1 MSTSSV
7 RTNIFNRIP
16 SHIRKFTFP
25 LRPLKKTP
33 AQGVFW
39 KNWEMSNW
47 QDSDYSSSTGY
58 GILTEKA
65 DLIVIDCDVKGDV
78 NGLDSFLNLCYRN
91 NYNPDEHTLSVN
103 TPSGGRHYYFLA
115 HQRYESGAIRIRSSV
130 SKILP
135 GVDVRADG
143 GYIVGF
149 GSVIDNGSYVLAS
162 SVRAVDR
169 VPDWLYDSLLSL
181 QEPQQNSLPG
191 EHRNGDSGTGKSM
204 KTSTV
209 ESEQNGL
216 VDTSR
221 KSSSAASEESGASM
235 NSNDKSASEHDST
248 ISESNGDSADSIDW
262 ENDPYT
268 SEILRRCV
276 KALSKAAEGTRNKAL
291 FDKAFCCGANGVPHD
306 KAVDALSDEAMK
318 IGLSIGEIIRTTSR
332 AWSEG
337 RKKFD
342 SPDGYRKVLDER
354 QEWMRKNTPSGSGS
368 DSDDVEIP
376 SLEDSWSWSAPAM
389 AERILGKQHI
399 RYVPGK
405 SNNGEWYVYSPKT
418 GIWEKS
424 TSVKEIV
431 TQEMKV
437 LSRALDAKDAKQK
450 ARSVV
455 TYRFISEIT
464 SSMKF
469 MCNIDENKFDSNPY
483 LRCVANGVLDL
494 RTGQLSP
501 YDPDLLMSKRIDVAY
516 KPNAADN
523 SQLLRQVL
531 SAMPEDAIDW
541 AQIMFG
547 QAMFGLQ
554 PSSSV
559 VTFMHGSGSNGKST
573 IINLLKRTM
582 GTYNQILNKSAFD
595 AKSSDR
601 KYALY
606 HLLGSSQTILEELP
620 HNIFMNLDSL
630 KEITGSESIIARGV
644 CKDFIEF
651 DNMLTVFVATNHL
664 PKMQAHDYG
673 SRRRLAVLPFPYR
686 FVSTEKHKNDPRPN
700 DRMAYGSLTQNA
712 TSNTPLLEAF
722 LAWRVQGA
730 VRWWKAGE
738 QGRYQLETN
747 QPKSVSRATSQWIDS
762 TNPVQQFFNECLVKE
777 EGYCA
782 PVSNLYQVFK
792 IWAEGYGH
800 KNLRMDKGDFSNK
813 MKEQFNLLKTTGS
826 KGNQV
831 STQGV
836 FRADR
841 RSVMFQG
848 VRFSNEQDILSD
860 EGDKSTDS
868 IYSSITSD
876 NLLNDF
882 QDNDNTQNNTDSV
895 DNRNDATE
903 SVEAETEAVQVDGGQ
918 EPQQEEVLSE
928 VTDTVTATITETE
941 TAPAKPSLSY
951 SDSGANENV
960 LPEAPQAISSA
971 ISANTSSAIEQKHI
985 DTDTPVSTLDEASSL
1000 EHAVSPSTQA
1010 TSEPSPD
1017 YDQEHLSIPET
1028 DVMVLDS
1035 VLMSRSEAWEN
1046 LDDLCQQLGIHDLVT
1061 PNGERSELEVVLRLL
1076 YQNSMTL
1083 PDIIIAINTYREH
1096 ASNTTGLSER
1106 S

>member
-58 GILTEKA
+58 GILTERA

-115 HQRYESGAIRIRSSV
+115 HQKYESGASRIRSSV

-149 GSVIDNGSYVLAS
+149 GSVINNGSYTLAS
-162 SVRAVDR
+162 SVRAVDQ

-181 QEPQQNSLPG
+181 QEPQQNSLLG
-191 EHRNGDSGTGKSM
+191 EHRNGNSGTGKSM
-204 KTSTV
+204 KTSTT
-209 ESEQNGL
+209 EHGEL
-216 VDTSR
+216 VDMDR
-221 KSSSAASEESGASM
+221 KSSSVASEESGASM
-235 NSNDKSASEHDST
+235 NSNDKSASKHDSSST
-248 ISESNGDSADSIDW
+248 SESNSADSKDSINW
-262 ENDPYT
+262 ENDLYT

-276 KALSKAAEGTRNKAL
+276 KSLSKASEGTRNKAL

-306 KAVDALSDEAMK
+306 KAVDALSDEAVK
-318 IGLSIGEIIRTTSR
+318 IGLSVGEISRTTSR
-332 AWSEG
+332 AWIEG

-389 AERILGKQHI
+389 AERILDKHHI
-399 RYVPGK
+399 RYVAGK
-405 SNNGEWYVYSPKT
+405 SNNGDWYVYSPKT
-418 GIWEKS
+418 GIWEKGV
-424 TSVKEIV
+424 SVKEIV
-431 TQEMKV
+431 SQEMKV

-523 SQLLRQVL
+523 NHLLRQVL

-541 AQIMFG
+541 AQVMFG

-606 HLLGSSQTILEELP
+606 HLLGASQTILEELP

-882 QDNDNTQNNTDSV
+882 QDSTDSV
-895 DNRNDATE
+895 DDIDNV
-903 SVEAETEAVQVDGGQ
+903 VENVEVDPEAVQVDDSQ

-928 VTDTVTATITETE
+928 ATDAVTTPIAESE
-941 TAPAKPSLSY
+941 SASASL
-951 SDSGANENV
+951 
-960 LPEAPQAISSA
+960 
-971 ISANTSSAIEQKHI
+971 TREQNHI
-985 DTDTPVSTLDEASSL
+985 DTDALAIASNDSSIP
-1000 EHAVSPSTQA
+1000 EHTTAPSTQEM
-1010 TSEPSPD
+1010 SERSTD
-1017 YDQEHLSIPET
+1017 YEQDPLPVPET
-1028 DVMVLDS
+1028 DMMVLDS

-1083 PDIIIAINTYREH
+1083 PDIIIAINTDREH
-1096 ASNTTGLSER
+1096 ASIQQE
-1106 S
+1106 

>member
-1 MSTSSV
+1 MSSNESV
-7 RTNIFNRIP
+7 
-16 SHIRKFTFP
+16 
-25 LRPLKKTP
+25 
-33 AQGVFW
+33 
-39 KNWEMSNW
+39 
-47 QDSDYSSSTGY
+47 
-58 GILTEKA
+58 
-65 DLIVIDCDVKGDV
+65 
-78 NGLDSFLNLCYRN
+78 
-91 NYNPDEHTLSVN
+91 
-103 TPSGGRHYYFLA
+103 
-115 HQRYESGAIRIRSSV
+115 
-130 SKILP
+130 
-135 GVDVRADG
+135 
-143 GYIVGF
+143 
-149 GSVIDNGSYVLAS
+149 
-162 SVRAVDR
+162 
-169 VPDWLYDSLLSL
+169 
-181 QEPQQNSLPG
+181 
-191 EHRNGDSGTGKSM
+191 
-204 KTSTV
+204 
-209 ESEQNGL
+209 
-216 VDTSR
+216 
-221 KSSSAASEESGASM
+221 
-235 NSNDKSASEHDST
+235 SEHDSSNT
-248 ISESNGDSADSIDW
+248 SENNGNSADSIDW
-262 ENDPYT
+262 ENDSYT

-291 FDKAFCCGANGVPHD
+291 FYKAFCCGANGVPHD
-306 KAVDALSDEAMK
+306 KAVDALSNEAMK

-342 SPDGYRKVLDER
+342 SPDGYKKVLDER
-354 QEWMRKNTPSGSGS
+354 QEWMSRNSADGSGNG
-368 DSDDVEIP
+368 DDDVEIP

-389 AERILGKQHI
+389 AERILGKHHI

-437 LSRALDAKDAKQK
+437 LSGALDAKDAKQK

-469 MCNIDENKFDSNPY
+469 MCDISENEFDSNPY

-762 TNPVQQFFNECLVKE
+762 TNPVQQFFNECLVEE

-848 VRFSNEQDILSD
+848 IRFSNEQDVLSED
-860 EGDKSTDS
+860 VNEFSGSDS
-868 IYSSITSD
+868 IYNHITSD

-882 QDNDNTQNNTDSV
+882 QDSTQNNTDTAN
-895 DNRNDATE
+895 NRNDVAE
-903 SVEAETEAVQVDGGQ
+903 NVSVESEAAQADGGQ

-928 VTDTVTATITETE
+928 AADAVNTPITESE
-941 TAPAKPSLSY
+941 TVPAEPSLSD
-951 SDSGANENV
+951 SDFDAKDKDV
-960 LPEAPQAISSA
+960 LSDAPQERSQASS
-971 ISANTSSAIEQKHI
+971 INESANPSPAAEQNHI
-985 DTDTPVSTLDEASSL
+985 DTDALAIASNDSSSL
-1000 EHAVSPSTQA
+1000 EYIISPSTQA
-1010 TSEPSPD
+1010 TSEISPD
-1017 YDQEHLSIPET
+1017 YNQEALSVSET

-1035 VLMSRSEAWEN
+1035 VLMTCPDAWEN
-1046 LDDLCQQLGIHDLVT
+1046 LDDLCQCYGTHNLAT
-1061 PNGERSELEVVLRLL
+1061 PEGDRLELEEVLRLL

-1083 PDIIIAINTYREH
+1083 PDIIIAINTDREH
-1096 ASNTTGLSER
+1096 VSRQQE
-1106 S
+1106 

>member
-39 KNWEMSNW
+39 KNWEPSNW

-58 GILTEKA
+58 GILTERA

-78 NGLDSFLNLCYRN
+78 DGLDSFLEMCYRN
-91 NYNPDEHTLSVN
+91 NYNPDEYTLSVN

-115 HQRYESGAIRIRSSV
+115 HQRYESGAVRIRSSV

-149 GSVIDNGSYVLAS
+149 GSVIDNGFYTLAS
-162 SVRAVDR
+162 SVRAVDQ

-181 QEPQQNSLPG
+181 QEPQQNSLLG
-191 EHRNGDSGTGKSM
+191 EHRNGDSGTGNSM

-221 KSSSAASEESGASM
+221 KSSSAASEESGSSM
-235 NSNDKSASEHDST
+235 NSNDKSASEHEST
-248 ISESNGDSADSIDW
+248 TTSENNSADSKDSVDW

-276 KALSKAAEGTRNKAL
+276 KALSKAGEGTRNKAL

-342 SPDGYRKVLDER
+342 SPDGYKKVIDER
-354 QEWMRKNTPSGSGS
+354 QEWMSKNSTSSS
-368 DSDDVEIP
+368 DSSDDVEIP

-389 AERILGKQHI
+389 AERILDKHHI
-399 RYVPGK
+399 KYVPGK
-405 SNNGEWYVYSPKT
+405 SNNGDWYVYSPKT

-424 TSVKEIV
+424 ASVKEIV

-483 LRCVANGVLDL
+483 LRCVENGVLDL

-501 YDPDLLMSKRIDVAY
+501 YNPDLLMSKRINVSY
-516 KPNAADN
+516 KPNTADN
-523 SQLLRQVL
+523 SPLLRQVL

-554 PSSSV
+554 PASSV

-573 IINLLKRTM
+573 IINLLKKTM
-582 GTYNQILNKSAFD
+582 GTYSSELSKSAFNFRSTD
-595 AKSSDR
+595 S

-606 HLLGSSQTILEELP
+606 QMRGVSQTILEEMP
-620 HNIFMNLDSL
+620 KGVNLDIDTL
-630 KEITGSESIIARGV
+630 KEIAGTETIVARGV
-644 CKDFIEF
+644 CKDFISF
-651 DNMLTVFVATNHL
+651 DNMLSVFVSTNHL
-664 PKMQAHDYG
+664 PNMQAHDYG

-686 FVSTEKHKNDPRPN
+686 FVSAEKHKQDPRPN
-700 DRMAYGSLTQNA
+700 DRMAYGSLTQDA

-730 VRWWKAGE
+730 VRWWKAGG

-882 QDNDNTQNNTDSV
+882 QDSTQNNTDTA
-895 DNRNDATE
+895 NDRINVIK
-903 SVEAETEAVQVDGGQ
+903 SVEVESEAAQADDSQ
-918 EPQQEEVLSE
+918 ESQQEEVLSE
-928 VTDTVTATITETE
+928 ATVAVVKPVAEPETVSAE
-941 TAPAKPSLSY
+941 PSLLY
-951 SDSGANENV
+951 SGSKTNENV
-960 LPEAPQAISSA
+960 LPDDSQEKGQASS
-971 ISANTSSAIEQKHI
+971 INESANPSPTREQNHI
-985 DTDTPVSTLDEASSL
+985 DTDALAIASNDSSSL
-1000 EHAVSPSTQA
+1000 EYIMSPSTQA
-1010 TSEPSPD
+1010 TSEISPD
-1017 YDQEHLSIPET
+1017 YNQEALSVSET

-1035 VLMSRSEAWEN
+1035 VLMTCPDAWEN
-1046 LDDLCQQLGIHDLVT
+1046 LDDLCQCYGTHNLAT
-1061 PNGERSELEVVLRLL
+1061 PEGDRLELEEVLRLL

-1083 PDIIIAINTYREH
+1083 PDIIIAINTDREH
-1096 ASNTTGLSER
+1096 VSRQQE
-1106 S
+1106 

>member
-39 KNWEMSNW
+39 KNWELDNW
-47 QDSDYSSSTGY
+47 QEDDYSSSTGY

-78 NGLDSFLNLCYRN
+78 DGLDSFLNLCYRN

-115 HQRYESGAIRIRSSV
+115 HQKYESGASRIRSSV

-149 GSVIDNGSYVLAS
+149 GSVIDNGSYTLAS
-162 SVRAVDR
+162 SVRAVDQ
-169 VPDWLYDSLLSL
+169 VPDWLYGSLLYL
-181 QEPQQNSLPG
+181 QEPQQNSLLG
-191 EHRNGDSGTGKSM
+191 ENKNSDSSTVKSM
-204 KTSTV
+204 TTNTTENS
-209 ESEQNGL
+209 ES
-216 VDTSR
+216 VSKDR
-221 KSSSAASEESGASM
+221 KFSVVSEESGASM
-235 NSNDKSASEHDST
+235 SSKDKSASEHNSSS
-248 ISESNGDSADSIDW
+248 ISENNSADNKDSVDW

-291 FDKAFCCGANGVPHD
+291 FDKAFCCGVNGVPHD
-306 KAVDALSDEAMK
+306 KAVDALSDEAVK
-318 IGLSIGEIIRTTSR
+318 IGLSVGEISRTTSR

-354 QEWMRKNTPSGSGS
+354 QEWMSKNKTN
-368 DSDDVEIP
+368 DSEGVNDVESP

-389 AERILGKQHI
+389 AERILDKHHI

-483 LRCVANGVLDL
+483 LRCVENGVLDL

-501 YDPDLLMSKRIDVAY
+501 YNPDLLMSKRINVSY
-516 KPNAADN
+516 KPNTADN
-523 SQLLRQVL
+523 SPLLRQVL

-541 AQIMFG
+541 AQVMFG

-554 PSSSV
+554 PASSV

-573 IINLLKRTM
+573 IINLLKKTM
-582 GTYNQILNKSAFD
+582 GTYSSELSKSAFNFRSTD
-595 AKSSDR
+595 S

-606 HLLGSSQTILEELP
+606 QMRGVSQTILEEMP
-620 HNIFMNLDSL
+620 KGVNLDIDTL
-630 KEITGSESIIARGV
+630 KEIAGTETIVARGV
-644 CKDFIEF
+644 CKDFISF
-651 DNMLTVFVATNHL
+651 DNMLSVFVSTNHL
-664 PKMQAHDYG
+664 PNMQAHDYG

-686 FVSTEKHKNDPRPN
+686 FVSAEKHKQDPRPN
-700 DRMAYGSLTQNA
+700 DRMAYGSLTQEA

-730 VRWWKAGE
+730 VRWWKAGG
-738 QGRYQLETN
+738 QGRYQLEAN

-762 TNPVQQFFNECLVKE
+762 TNPVQQFFNDCLVKE

-792 IWAEGYGH
+792 TWAEGYGH

-831 STQGV
+831 STKGV

-848 VRFSNEQDILSD
+848 VRFTNEQDILSD

-882 QDNDNTQNNTDSV
+882 QDSTDSV
-895 DNRNDATE
+895 DDIDNV
-903 SVEAETEAVQVDGGQ
+903 VENVEVDPEAVQVDDSQ

-928 VTDTVTATITETE
+928 VTDV
-941 TAPAKPSLSY
+941 
-951 SDSGANENV
+951 DSV
-960 LPEAPQAISSA
+960 LPEVLQDDEQAIIDS
-971 ISANTSSAIEQKHI
+971 ISPATEHKRIE
-985 DTDTPVSTLDEASSL
+985 TVVSVEISDDVSNL
-1000 EHAVSPSTQA
+1000 EHTTATSTQE
-1010 TSEPSPD
+1010 SEINSGDFNHDEPVV
-1017 YDQEHLSIPET
+1017 PET

-1083 PDIIIAINTYREH
+1083 PDIIIAINTDREH
-1096 ASNTTGLSER
+1096 VNKQQE
-1106 S
+1106 

>member
-39 KNWEMSNW
+39 KNWELDNW
-47 QDSDYSSSTGY
+47 QEDDYSSSTGY

-78 NGLDSFLNLCYRN
+78 DGLDSFLNLCYRN

-103 TPSGGRHYYFLA
+103 TPSGGRHYYFIA
-115 HQRYESGAIRIRSSV
+115 HQKYESGASRIRSSV

-149 GSVIDNGSYVLAS
+149 GSVIDNGSYTLAS
-162 SVRAVDR
+162 SVRAVDQ
-169 VPDWLYDSLLSL
+169 VPDWLYGSLLYL
-181 QEPQQNSLPG
+181 QEPQQNSLLG
-191 EHRNGDSGTGKSM
+191 ENKNSDSSTVKSM
-204 KTSTV
+204 TTNTTENS
-209 ESEQNGL
+209 ES
-216 VDTSR
+216 VSKDR
-221 KSSSAASEESGASM
+221 KFSVVSEESGASM
-235 NSNDKSASEHDST
+235 SSKDKSASEHNSSS
-248 ISESNGDSADSIDW
+248 ISENNSADNKDSVDW

-291 FDKAFCCGANGVPHD
+291 FDKAFCCGVNGVPHD
-306 KAVDALSDEAMK
+306 KAVDALSDEAVK
-318 IGLSIGEIIRTTSR
+318 IGLSVGEISRTTSR

-354 QEWMRKNTPSGSGS
+354 QEWMSKNKTN
-368 DSDDVEIP
+368 DSEGVNDVEIP

-389 AERILGKQHI
+389 AERILDKHHI

-483 LRCVANGVLDL
+483 LRCVENGVLDL

-501 YDPDLLMSKRIDVAY
+501 YNPDLLMSKRINVSY
-516 KPNAADN
+516 KPNTADN
-523 SQLLRQVL
+523 SPLLRQVL

-541 AQIMFG
+541 AQVMFG

-554 PSSSV
+554 PASSV

-573 IINLLKRTM
+573 IINLLKKTM
-582 GTYNQILNKSAFD
+582 GTYSSELSKSAFNFRSTD
-595 AKSSDR
+595 S

-606 HLLGSSQTILEELP
+606 QMRGVSQTILEEMP
-620 HNIFMNLDSL
+620 KGVNLDIDTL
-630 KEITGSESIIARGV
+630 KEIAGTETIVARGV
-644 CKDFIEF
+644 CKDFISF
-651 DNMLTVFVATNHL
+651 DNMLSVFVSTNHL
-664 PKMQAHDYG
+664 PNMQAHDYG

-686 FVSTEKHKNDPRPN
+686 FVTAEIHDRNPQPN
-700 DRMAYGSLTQNA
+700 DRMAHGSLTQEVS
-712 TSNTPLLEAF
+712 SNTPLLEAF

-730 VRWWKAGE
+730 VRWWKAGG

-813 MKEQFNLLKTTGS
+813 MKEQFNLIKTTGS

-831 STQGV
+831 STQGI
-836 FRADR
+836 FRVDR

-848 VRFSNEQDILSD
+848 VRFSNEQDVLSED
-860 EGDKSTDS
+860 VNEFSGSDS
-868 IYSSITSD
+868 IYNHITSED
-876 NLLNDF
+876 LLNDF
-882 QDNDNTQNNTDSV
+882 QDSTQDNTDSA
-895 DNRNDATE
+895 DNTTNVTKSIEALEPETVQADDDQATHQEDVSETTDVE
-903 SVEAETEAVQVDGGQ
+903 S
-918 EPQQEEVLSE
+918 
-928 VTDTVTATITETE
+928 
-941 TAPAKPSLSY
+941 
-951 SDSGANENV
+951 V
-960 LPEAPQAISSA
+960 LPEVLQDDEQATINTDSISP
-971 ISANTSSAIEQKHI
+971 AIEQKRI
-985 DTDTPVSTLDEASSL
+985 ETGVSVEISDD
-1000 EHAVSPSTQA
+1000 VSNSGHTTAPSTQE
-1010 TSEPSPD
+1010 SEINGGFNHDEPVVS
-1017 YDQEHLSIPET
+1017 ET
-1028 DVMVLDS
+1028 DIMVLDS
-1035 VLMSRSEAWEN
+1035 VLMTCSDAWEN
-1046 LDDLCQQLGIHDLVT
+1046 LDDLCQCYGTHNLVT
-1061 PNGERSELEVVLRLL
+1061 PEGERLELEEILRLL

-1083 PDIIIAINTYREH
+1083 PDIIIAINTNREH
-1096 ASNTTGLSER
+1096 VSRKRE
-1106 S
+1106 

>member
-1 MSTSSV
+1 
-7 RTNIFNRIP
+7 
-16 SHIRKFTFP
+16 
-25 LRPLKKTP
+25 
-33 AQGVFW
+33 VFW
-39 KNWEMSNW
+39 KNWELDNW
-47 QDSDYSSSTGY
+47 QEDDYSSSTGY

-78 NGLDSFLNLCYRN
+78 DGLDSFLNLCYRN

-115 HQRYESGAIRIRSSV
+115 HQKYESGASRIRSSV

-149 GSVIDNGSYVLAS
+149 GSVIDNGSYTLAS
-162 SVRAVDR
+162 SVRAVDQ
-169 VPDWLYDSLLSL
+169 VPDWLYGSLLYL
-181 QEPQQNSLPG
+181 QEPQQNSLLG
-191 EHRNGDSGTGKSM
+191 ENKNSDSSTVKSM
-204 KTSTV
+204 TTNTTENS
-209 ESEQNGL
+209 ES
-216 VDTSR
+216 VSKDR
-221 KSSSAASEESGASM
+221 KFSVVSEESGASM
-235 NSNDKSASEHDST
+235 SSKDKSASEHNSSS
-248 ISESNGDSADSIDW
+248 ISENNSADNKDSVDW

-291 FDKAFCCGANGVPHD
+291 FDKAFCCGVNGVPHD
-306 KAVDALSDEAMK
+306 KAVDALSDEAVK
-318 IGLSIGEIIRTTSR
+318 IGLSVGEISRTTSR

-354 QEWMRKNTPSGSGS
+354 QEWMSKNKTN
-368 DSDDVEIP
+368 DSEGVNDVEIP

-389 AERILGKQHI
+389 AERILDKHHI

-483 LRCVANGVLDL
+483 LRCVENGVLDL

-501 YDPDLLMSKRIDVAY
+501 YNPDLLMSKRINVSY
-516 KPNAADN
+516 KPNTADN
-523 SQLLRQVL
+523 SPLLRQVL

-541 AQIMFG
+541 AQVMFG

-554 PSSSV
+554 PASSV

-573 IINLLKRTM
+573 IINLLKKTM
-582 GTYNQILNKSAFD
+582 GTYSSELSKSAFNFRSTD
-595 AKSSDR
+595 S

-606 HLLGSSQTILEELP
+606 QMRGVSQTILEEMP
-620 HNIFMNLDSL
+620 KGVNLDIDTL
-630 KEITGSESIIARGV
+630 KEIAGTETIVARGV
-644 CKDFIEF
+644 CKDFISF
-651 DNMLTVFVATNHL
+651 DNMLSVFVSTNHL
-664 PKMQAHDYG
+664 PNMQAHDYG

-686 FVSTEKHKNDPRPN
+686 FVSAEKHKQDPRPN
-700 DRMAYGSLTQNA
+700 DRMAYGSLTQEA

-762 TNPVQQFFNECLVKE
+762 TNPVQQFFNDCLVKE

-792 IWAEGYGH
+792 TWAEGYGH

-831 STQGV
+831 STKGV

-848 VRFSNEQDILSD
+848 VRFTNEQDILSD

-882 QDNDNTQNNTDSV
+882 QDSTDSV
-895 DNRNDATE
+895 DDIDNV
-903 SVEAETEAVQVDGGQ
+903 VENVEVDPEAVQVDDSQ

-928 VTDTVTATITETE
+928 VTDV
-941 TAPAKPSLSY
+941 
-951 SDSGANENV
+951 DSV
-960 LPEAPQAISSA
+960 LPEVLQDDEQAIIDS
-971 ISANTSSAIEQKHI
+971 ISPATEHKRIE
-985 DTDTPVSTLDEASSL
+985 TVVSVEISDDVSNL
-1000 EHAVSPSTQA
+1000 EHTTATSTQE
-1010 TSEPSPD
+1010 SEINSGDFNHDEPVV
-1017 YDQEHLSIPET
+1017 PET

-1083 PDIIIAINTYREH
+1083 PDIIIAINTDREH
-1096 ASNTTGLSER
+1096 VNKQQE
-1106 S
+1106 

>member
-1 MSTSSV
+1 
-7 RTNIFNRIP
+7 
-16 SHIRKFTFP
+16 
-25 LRPLKKTP
+25 
-33 AQGVFW
+33 VFW
-39 KNWEMSNW
+39 KNWELDNW
-47 QDSDYSSSTGY
+47 QEDDYSSSTGY

-78 NGLDSFLNLCYRN
+78 DGLDSFLNLCYRN

-115 HQRYESGAIRIRSSV
+115 HQKYESGASRIRSSV

-149 GSVIDNGSYVLAS
+149 GSVIDNGSYTLAS
-162 SVRAVDR
+162 SVRAVDQ
-169 VPDWLYDSLLSL
+169 VPDWLYGSLLYL
-181 QEPQQNSLPG
+181 QEPQQNSLLG
-191 EHRNGDSGTGKSM
+191 ENKNSDSSTVKSM
-204 KTSTV
+204 TTNTTENS
-209 ESEQNGL
+209 ES
-216 VDTSR
+216 VSKDR
-221 KSSSAASEESGASM
+221 KFSVVSEESGASM
-235 NSNDKSASEHDST
+235 SSKDKSASEHNSSS
-248 ISESNGDSADSIDW
+248 ISENNSADNKDSVDW

-291 FDKAFCCGANGVPHD
+291 FDKAFCCGVNGVPHD
-306 KAVDALSDEAMK
+306 KAVDALSDEAVK
-318 IGLSIGEIIRTTSR
+318 IGLSVGEISRTTSR

-354 QEWMRKNTPSGSGS
+354 QEWMSKNKTN
-368 DSDDVEIP
+368 DSEGVNDVEIP

-389 AERILGKQHI
+389 AERILDKHHI

-483 LRCVANGVLDL
+483 LRCVENGVLDL

-501 YDPDLLMSKRIDVAY
+501 YNPDLLMSKRINVSY
-516 KPNAADN
+516 KPNTADN
-523 SQLLRQVL
+523 SPLLRQVL

-541 AQIMFG
+541 AQVMFG

-554 PSSSV
+554 PASSV

-573 IINLLKRTM
+573 IINLLKKTM
-582 GTYNQILNKSAFD
+582 GTYSSELSKSAFNFRSTD
-595 AKSSDR
+595 S

-606 HLLGSSQTILEELP
+606 QMRGVSQTILEEMP
-620 HNIFMNLDSL
+620 KGVNLDIDTL
-630 KEITGSESIIARGV
+630 KEIAGTETIVARGV
-644 CKDFIEF
+644 CKDFISF
-651 DNMLTVFVATNHL
+651 DNMLSVFVSTNHL
-664 PKMQAHDYG
+664 PNMQAHDYG

-686 FVSTEKHKNDPRPN
+686 FVSAEKHKQDPRPN
-700 DRMAYGSLTQNA
+700 DRMAYGSLTQEA

-730 VRWWKAGE
+730 VRWWKAGG
-738 QGRYQLETN
+738 QGRYQLEAN

-792 IWAEGYGH
+792 TWAEGYGH

-831 STQGV
+831 STKGV

-848 VRFSNEQDILSD
+848 VRFTNEQDILSD

-882 QDNDNTQNNTDSV
+882 QDSTDSV
-895 DNRNDATE
+895 DDIDNV
-903 SVEAETEAVQVDGGQ
+903 VENVEVDPEAVQVDDSQ

-928 VTDTVTATITETE
+928 VTDV
-941 TAPAKPSLSY
+941 
-951 SDSGANENV
+951 DSV
-960 LPEAPQAISSA
+960 LPEVLQDDEQAIIDS
-971 ISANTSSAIEQKHI
+971 ISPATEHKRIE
-985 DTDTPVSTLDEASSL
+985 TVVSVEISDDVSNL
-1000 EHAVSPSTQA
+1000 EHTTATSTQE
-1010 TSEPSPD
+1010 SEINSGDFNHDEPVV
-1017 YDQEHLSIPET
+1017 PET

-1083 PDIIIAINTYREH
+1083 PDIIIAINTDREH
-1096 ASNTTGLSER
+1096 VNKQQE
-1106 S
+1106 

>member
-39 KNWEMSNW
+39 KNWELDNW
-47 QDSDYSSSTGY
+47 QEDDYSSSTGY

-78 NGLDSFLNLCYRN
+78 DGLDSFLNLCYRN

-115 HQRYESGAIRIRSSV
+115 HQKYESGASRIRSSV

-149 GSVIDNGSYVLAS
+149 GSVIDNGSYTLAS
-162 SVRAVDR
+162 SVRAVDQ
-169 VPDWLYDSLLSL
+169 VPDWLYGSLLYL
-181 QEPQQNSLPG
+181 QEPQQNSLLG
-191 EHRNGDSGTGKSM
+191 ENKNSDSSTVKSM
-204 KTSTV
+204 TTNTTENS
-209 ESEQNGL
+209 ES
-216 VDTSR
+216 VSKDR
-221 KSSSAASEESGASM
+221 KFSVVSEESGASM
-235 NSNDKSASEHDST
+235 SSKDKSASEHNSSS
-248 ISESNGDSADSIDW
+248 ISENNSADNKDSVDW

-291 FDKAFCCGANGVPHD
+291 FDKAFCCGVNGVPHD
-306 KAVDALSDEAMK
+306 KAVDALSDEAVK
-318 IGLSIGEIIRTTSR
+318 IGLSVGEISRTTSR

-354 QEWMRKNTPSGSGS
+354 QEWMSKNKTN
-368 DSDDVEIP
+368 DSEGVNDVEIP

-389 AERILGKQHI
+389 AERILDKHHI

-483 LRCVANGVLDL
+483 LRCVENGVLDL

-501 YDPDLLMSKRIDVAY
+501 YNPDLLMSKRINVSY
-516 KPNAADN
+516 KPNTADN
-523 SQLLRQVL
+523 SPLLRQVL

-541 AQIMFG
+541 AQVMFG

-554 PSSSV
+554 PASSV

-573 IINLLKRTM
+573 IINLLKKTM
-582 GTYNQILNKSAFD
+582 GTYSSELSKSAFNFRSTD
-595 AKSSDR
+595 S

-606 HLLGSSQTILEELP
+606 QMRGVSQTILEEMP
-620 HNIFMNLDSL
+620 KGVNLDIDTL
-630 KEITGSESIIARGV
+630 KEIAGTETIVARGV
-644 CKDFIEF
+644 CKDFISF
-651 DNMLTVFVATNHL
+651 DNMLRVFVSTNHL
-664 PKMQAHDYG
+664 PNMQAHDYG

-686 FVSTEKHKNDPRPN
+686 FVSAEKHKQDPRPN
-700 DRMAYGSLTQNA
+700 DRMAYGSLTQEA

-730 VRWWKAGE
+730 VRWWKAGG
-738 QGRYQLETN
+738 QGRYQLEAN

-762 TNPVQQFFNECLVKE
+762 TNPVQQFFNDCLVKE

-792 IWAEGYGH
+792 TWAEGYGH

-831 STQGV
+831 STKGV

-848 VRFSNEQDILSD
+848 VRFTNEQDILSD

-882 QDNDNTQNNTDSV
+882 QDSTDSV
-895 DNRNDATE
+895 DDIDNV
-903 SVEAETEAVQVDGGQ
+903 VENVEVDPEAVQVDDSQ

-928 VTDTVTATITETE
+928 VTDV
-941 TAPAKPSLSY
+941 
-951 SDSGANENV
+951 DSV
-960 LPEAPQAISSA
+960 LPEVLQDDEQAIIDS
-971 ISANTSSAIEQKHI
+971 ISPATEHKRIE
-985 DTDTPVSTLDEASSL
+985 TVVSVEISDDVSNL
-1000 EHAVSPSTQA
+1000 EHTTATSTQE
-1010 TSEPSPD
+1010 SEINSGDFNHDEPVV
-1017 YDQEHLSIPET
+1017 PET

-1083 PDIIIAINTYREH
+1083 PDIIIAINTDREH
-1096 ASNTTGLSER
+1096 VNKQQE
-1106 S
+1106 

>member
-115 HQRYESGAIRIRSSV
+115 HQRYESGAVRIRSSV
-130 SKILP
+130 SKILS

-149 GSVIDNGSYVLAS
+149 GSVIDNGSYTLAS
-162 SVRAVDR
+162 SVRAVDQ

-181 QEPQQNSLPG
+181 QKTQQNSLLG
-191 EHRNGDSGTGKSM
+191 EHENSDSGTGKSM
-204 KTSTV
+204 KTSTS
-209 ESEQNGL
+209 ESEQDGL
-216 VDTSR
+216 VDTAR
-221 KSSSAASEESGASM
+221 KSSSVESEESGASM
-235 NSNDKSASEHDST
+235 NSNDKSASEHNST
-248 ISESNGDSADSIDW
+248 SENNSADSKDSVDW

-276 KALSKAAEGTRNKAL
+276 KALSKAGEGTRNKAL

-318 IGLSIGEIIRTTSR
+318 IGLSIGEISRTTSR

-342 SPDGYRKVLDER
+342 SPNGYRKVLDER
-354 QEWMRKNTPSGSGS
+354 QEWMSKNSTSSS
-368 DSDDVEIP
+368 DSSDGVEIP
-376 SLEDSWSWSAPAM
+376 SLEDSWSWSATAI
-389 AERILGKQHI
+389 AERILGKHYI
-399 RYVPGK
+399 RYVAGK
-405 SNNGEWYVYSPKT
+405 NNNGDWYVYSPET
-418 GIWEKS
+418 GIWEKGI
-424 TSVKEIV
+424 SVKKIV
-431 TQEMKV
+431 SQEMKV

-469 MCNIDENKFDSNPY
+469 MCDISENEFDSDPY

-501 YDPDLLMSKRIDVAY
+501 YDPSLLMSKRIDVSY
-516 KPNAADN
+516 KPNAAD
-523 SQLLRQVL
+523 SSPLLRQVL

-541 AQIMFG
+541 AQVMFG

-573 IINLLKRTM
+573 IINLLKETM
-582 GTYNQILNKSAFD
+582 GTYSSELSKSAFNF
-595 AKSSDR
+595 KSTDS

-606 HLLGSSQTILEELP
+606 QMRGVSQTILEELP
-620 HNIFMNLDSL
+620 KGVNLDIDTL
-630 KEITGSESIIARGV
+630 KEIAGTETIIARGV
-644 CKDFIEF
+644 CKDFITFE
-651 DNMLTVFVATNHL
+651 NMLSVFVSTNHL
-664 PKMQAHDYG
+664 PRVDTENNTDYG
-673 SRRRLAVLPFPYR
+673 TQRRLIALPFPYR
-686 FVSTEKHKNDPRPN
+686 FVTSETHARNPQPN
-700 DRMAYGSLTQNA
+700 DRMASSYLTQSIP
-712 TSNTPLLEAF
+712 SNTPLLEAF

-730 VRWWKAGE
+730 VRWWKAGRDRLEIETTLPPSVIQATNRWLKTDSAIEEFLNEYITQE
-738 QGRYQLETN
+738 QGQC
-747 QPKSVSRATSQWIDS
+747 I
-762 TNPVQQFFNECLVKE
+762 
-777 EGYCA
+777 
-782 PVSNLYQVFK
+782 PVSNAYSIYK
-792 IWAEGYGH
+792 EWADRNGYE
-800 KNLRMDKGDFSNK
+800 KMNRATFSNRITNV
-813 MKEQFNLLKTTGS
+813 EGISRTTGT
-826 KGNQV
+826 KGSQV
-831 STQGV
+831 STMGS
-836 FRADR
+836 FRVDR
-841 RSVMFQG
+841 RAVVLQG
-848 VRFSNEQDILSD
+848 IRFATEND
-860 EGDKSTDS
+860 EAFSTDPRS
-868 IYSSITSD
+868 QSTGNTYSSITSD

-882 QDNDNTQNNTDSV
+882 QDITQNDTDSV
-895 DNRNDATE
+895 ETAEN
-903 SVEAETEAVQVDGGQ
+903 VEIETEMVQ
-918 EPQQEEVLSE
+918 EE
-928 VTDTVTATITETE
+928 VTDTATIPITETE
-941 TAPAKPSLSY
+941 TAPVD
-951 SDSGANENV
+951 SDSDSDSNEDKVV
-960 LPEAPQAISSA
+960 LSDTPQSDEYLSSNNKIASISPA
-971 ISANTSSAIEQKHI
+971 TEQNSI
-985 DTDTPVSTLDEASSL
+985 DTNALVNSLDDVNNMEYIVDLGTSDT
-1000 EHAVSPSTQA
+1000 A
-1010 TSEPSPD
+1010 TDYNQEP
-1017 YDQEHLSIPET
+1017 LSVPET

-1035 VLMSRSEAWEN
+1035 VLMSRAEAWEN

-1083 PDIIIAINTYREH
+1083 PDIIIAINTDR
-1096 ASNTTGLSER
+1096 
-1106 S
+1106 

>member
-7 RTNIFNRIP
+7 RINIFNRIP

-39 KNWEMSNW
+39 KNWEPSNW
-47 QDSDYSSSTGY
+47 QESNYSSSTGY

-78 NGLDSFLNLCYRN
+78 DGLDSFLNLCYRN
-91 NYNPDEHTLSVN
+91 NYNPDEHTLSVD

-115 HQRYESGAIRIRSSV
+115 HQRYESGASRIRSSV

-149 GSVIDNGSYVLAS
+149 GSVIDNGSYTLAS
-162 SVRAVDR
+162 SIRTVDQ
-169 VPDWLYDSLLSL
+169 VPDWLYGSLLSL
-181 QEPQQNSLPG
+181 QEPQQNSLLG
-191 EHRNGDSGTGKSM
+191 ERRNSDSSTTGKSM
-204 KTSTV
+204 TANTTEHSEPVHTDR
-209 ESEQNGL
+209 ESSP
-216 VDTSR
+216 DTS
-221 KSSSAASEESGASM
+221 SVVYEESGASM
-235 NSNDKSASEHDST
+235 SSNTSENNSTDSK
-248 ISESNGDSADSIDW
+248 DSVDW
-262 ENDPYT
+262 DNDPYT

-306 KAVDALSDEAMK
+306 KAVDALSDEAAK
-318 IGLSIGEIIRTTSR
+318 IGLSVSEISRTTSR

-342 SPDGYRKVLDER
+342 SPGGYRKVIDER
-354 QEWMRKNTPSGSGS
+354 QEWMSKNSTG
-368 DSDDVEIP
+368 DSDGSSEDVEIP

-389 AERILGKQHI
+389 AERILGKHHI

-405 SNNGEWYVYSPKT
+405 SNNGDWYVYSPKT
-418 GIWEKS
+418 GIWEKGA
-424 TSVKEIV
+424 SVKEIV
-431 TQEMKV
+431 SQEMKA

-469 MCNIDENKFDSNPY
+469 MCNIDENKFDSNPH

-501 YDPDLLMSKRIDVAY
+501 YDPNLLMSKRIDVAY
-516 KPNAADN
+516 KPSAADSN
-523 SQLLRQVL
+523 SLLRQVL

-541 AQIMFG
+541 AQVMFG

-573 IINLLKRTM
+573 IINLLKETM
-582 GTYNQILNKSAFD
+582 GTYSSELSKSAFNFRSTD
-595 AKSSDR
+595 S

-606 HLLGSSQTILEELP
+606 QMRGVSQTILEELP
-620 HNIFMNLDSL
+620 KGVNLDIDTL
-630 KEITGSESIIARGV
+630 KEIAGTETIIARGV
-644 CKDFIEF
+644 CKDFITFE
-651 DNMLTVFVATNHL
+651 NMLSVFVSTNHL
-664 PKMQAHDYG
+664 PRVDTENNTDYG
-673 SRRRLAVLPFPYR
+673 TQRRLIALPFPYR
-686 FVSTEKHKNDPRPN
+686 FVTSETHARNPQPN
-700 DRMAYGSLTQNA
+700 DRMASSYLTQSIP
-712 TSNTPLLEAF
+712 SNTPLLEAF

-730 VRWWKAGE
+730 VRWWKAGRNRLEIETTLPPSVIQATNRWLKTDNAIEEFLNEYITQE
-738 QGRYQLETN
+738 QGHC
-747 QPKSVSRATSQWIDS
+747 I
-762 TNPVQQFFNECLVKE
+762 
-777 EGYCA
+777 
-782 PVSNLYQVFK
+782 PVSNAYIIYK
-792 IWAEGYGH
+792 EWADRNGYE
-800 KNLRMDKGDFSNK
+800 KMNRATFSNRITNV
-813 MKEQFNLLKTTGS
+813 EGISRTTGT
-826 KGNQV
+826 KGSQV
-831 STQGV
+831 STMGA
-836 FRADR
+836 FRVDR
-841 RSVMFQG
+841 RAVVLQG
-848 VRFSNEQDILSD
+848 IRFATEND
-860 EGDKSTDS
+860 EAFSTDPLS
-868 IYSSITSD
+868 QSTGSTYSSITSD

-882 QDNDNTQNNTDSV
+882 QDSTQNNSDSA
-895 DNRNDATE
+895 DNTNNVTK
-903 SVEAETEAVQVDGGQ
+903 SIEALEPETVQADDNQ
-918 EPQQEEVLSE
+918 EPQQEEVA
-928 VTDTVTATITETE
+928 DTATITISETE

-1010 TSEPSPD
+1010 TSEPSPN

-1083 PDIIIAINTYREH
+1083 PDIIIAINTDREH

>member
-39 KNWEMSNW
+39 KNWELDNW
-47 QDSDYSSSTGY
+47 QEDDYSSSTGY

-78 NGLDSFLNLCYRN
+78 DGLDSFLNLCYRN

-115 HQRYESGAIRIRSSV
+115 HQRYESGARRIRSSV

-149 GSVIDNGSYVLAS
+149 GSVIDNGSYTLAS
-162 SVRAVDR
+162 SVRAVDQ
-169 VPDWLYDSLLSL
+169 VPDWLYKSLLSL
-181 QEPQQNSLPG
+181 QEPQQNSLLG
-191 EHRNGDSGTGKSM
+191 EHENSDSSTGKSM
-204 KTSTV
+204 KTGTA
-209 ESEQNGL
+209 EPEQDEL
-216 VDTSR
+216 VDTDR
-221 KSSSAASEESGASM
+221 KSSSVTSEESGASM
-235 NSNDKSASEHDST
+235 SSNESVSEHDSSST
-248 ISESNGDSADSIDW
+248 SENNGNSADSIDW

-291 FDKAFCCGANGVPHD
+291 FDKAFCCGVNGVPHD
-306 KAVDALSDEAMK
+306 KAVDALSDEAVK
-318 IGLSIGEIIRTTSR
+318 IGLSVGEISRTTSR

-354 QEWMRKNTPSGSGS
+354 QEWMSKNKTN
-368 DSDDVEIP
+368 DSEGVNDVEIP

-389 AERILGKQHI
+389 AERILDKHHI

-483 LRCVANGVLDL
+483 LRCVENGVLDL

-501 YDPDLLMSKRIDVAY
+501 YNPDLLMSKRINVSY
-516 KPNAADN
+516 KPNTADN
-523 SQLLRQVL
+523 SPLLRQVL

-541 AQIMFG
+541 AQVMFG

-554 PSSSV
+554 PASSV

-573 IINLLKRTM
+573 IINLLKKTM
-582 GTYNQILNKSAFD
+582 GTYSSELSKSAFNFRSTD
-595 AKSSDR
+595 S

-606 HLLGSSQTILEELP
+606 QMRGVSQTILEEMP
-620 HNIFMNLDSL
+620 KGVNLDIDTL
-630 KEITGSESIIARGV
+630 KEIAGTETIVALGV
-644 CKDFIEF
+644 CKDFISF
-651 DNMLTVFVATNHL
+651 DNMLSVFVSTNHL
-664 PKMQAHDYG
+664 PNMQAHDYG

-686 FVSTEKHKNDPRPN
+686 FVSAEKHKQDPRPN
-700 DRMAYGSLTQNA
+700 DRMAYGSLTQEA

-730 VRWWKAGE
+730 VRWWKAGG
-738 QGRYQLETN
+738 QGRYQLEAN

-762 TNPVQQFFNECLVKE
+762 TNPVQQFFNDCLVKE

-792 IWAEGYGH
+792 TWAEGYGH

-831 STQGV
+831 STKGV

-848 VRFSNEQDILSD
+848 VRFTNEQDILSD

-882 QDNDNTQNNTDSV
+882 QDSTDSV
-895 DNRNDATE
+895 DDIDNV
-903 SVEAETEAVQVDGGQ
+903 VENVEVDPEAVQVDDSQ

-928 VTDTVTATITETE
+928 VTDV
-941 TAPAKPSLSY
+941 
-951 SDSGANENV
+951 DSV
-960 LPEAPQAISSA
+960 LPEVLQDDEQAIIDS
-971 ISANTSSAIEQKHI
+971 ISPATEHKRIE
-985 DTDTPVSTLDEASSL
+985 TVVSVEISDDVSNL
-1000 EHAVSPSTQA
+1000 EHTTATSTQE
-1010 TSEPSPD
+1010 SEINSGDFNHDEPVV
-1017 YDQEHLSIPET
+1017 PET

-1083 PDIIIAINTYREH
+1083 PDIIIAINTDREH
-1096 ASNTTGLSER
+1096 VNKQQE
-1106 S
+1106 

>member
-149 GSVIDNGSYVLAS
+149 GSVINNGSYTLAS
-162 SVRAVDR
+162 SVRAVDQ

-181 QEPQQNSLPG
+181 QEPQQNSLLG
-191 EHRNGDSGTGKSM
+191 EHGNSDSGSTGKSM
-204 KTSTV
+204 TTSTV

-216 VDTSR
+216 VDTAR
-221 KSSSAASEESGASM
+221 KSSSATSEESGASM
-235 NSNDKSASEHDST
+235 NSNDKSASEHEST
-248 ISESNGDSADSIDW
+248 TTSENNSADSKDSVDW

-276 KALSKAAEGTRNKAL
+276 KALFKAGEGTRNKAL

-342 SPDGYRKVLDER
+342 SQDGYKKVLSER
-354 QEWMRKNTPSGSGS
+354 QEWMSKNSADGSGSG
-368 DSDDVEIP
+368 SDDVEIP

-389 AERILGKQHI
+389 AERILGKHHI

-494 RTGQLSP
+494 RTGQLSS
-501 YDPDLLMSKRIDVAY
+501 YDPSLLMSKRIDVSY

-523 SQLLRQVL
+523 NHLLRQVL

-541 AQIMFG
+541 AQVMFG

-712 TSNTPLLEAF
+712 TRNTPLLEAF

-831 STQGV
+831 STQGI
-836 FRADR
+836 FRVDR

-848 VRFSNEQDILSD
+848 VRFSNEQDVLSED
-860 EGDKSTDS
+860 VNEFSGSDS
-868 IYSSITSD
+868 IYNHITSS

-882 QDNDNTQNNTDSV
+882 QDSTQDNTDSA
-895 DNRNDATE
+895 DNTTNVTKSIEALEPETVQADDDQATYQEDVSE
-903 SVEAETEAVQVDGGQ
+903 STDVE
-918 EPQQEEVLSE
+918 S
-928 VTDTVTATITETE
+928 
-941 TAPAKPSLSY
+941 
-951 SDSGANENV
+951 V
-960 LPEAPQAISSA
+960 LPEVLQDDKQATI
-971 ISANTSSAIEQKHI
+971 NTDSTSPAIEQKRIETGISVEISDDVSNLEHI
-985 DTDTPVSTLDEASSL
+985 TDT
-1000 EHAVSPSTQA
+1000 STQ
-1010 TSEPSPD
+1010 EPEINSGGFNHDEPVV
-1017 YDQEHLSIPET
+1017 PET

-1083 PDIIIAINTYREH
+1083 PDIIIAINTDREH
-1096 ASNTTGLSER
+1096 VSRQQE
-1106 S
+1106 

>member
-7 RTNIFNRIP
+7 RTNIFNKIP

-39 KNWEMSNW
+39 KTWEPSNW
-47 QDSDYSSSTGY
+47 QEDDYSSSTGY
-58 GILTEKA
+58 GILTERA

-78 NGLDSFLNLCYRN
+78 DGLDSFLEMCYRN
-91 NYNPDEHTLSVN
+91 RYDPDEHTLSVN

-115 HQRYESGAIRIRSSV
+115 HQRYESGASRIRSSV

-149 GSVIDNGSYVLAS
+149 GSVIDNGSYTLAS
-162 SVRAVDR
+162 SVRAVDQ
-169 VPDWLYDSLLSL
+169 VPDWLYESLLSL
-181 QEPQQNSLPG
+181 QEPQHNSLLG
-191 EHRNGDSGTGKSM
+191 EHRNNDSGTGKSM
-204 KTSTV
+204 MTGT
-209 ESEQNGL
+209 ESRNN
-216 VDTSR
+216 TAR
-221 KSSSAASEESGASM
+221 KSSSVVSEESGASA
-235 NSNDKSASEHDST
+235 NSDDKNASEQGNAILENNSTDS
-248 ISESNGDSADSIDW
+248 EGFVDW

-268 SEILRRCV
+268 SEILCRCV

-318 IGLSIGEIIRTTSR
+318 IGLSIGEISRTTSR

-342 SPDGYRKVLDER
+342 SPDGYRRVIDER
-354 QEWMRKNTPSGSGS
+354 QEWMSKNNSGDSDGS
-368 DSDDVEIP
+368 SDDVEIP

-389 AERILGKQHI
+389 AERILDKHHI

-405 SNNGEWYVYSPKT
+405 SNNGDWYIYSPKT

-437 LSRALDAKDAKQK
+437 LSRALDSKDAKQK

-523 SQLLRQVL
+523 SQLLRKVL

-762 TNPVQQFFNECLVKE
+762 TNPVQQFFNECLVEE

-800 KNLRMDKGDFSNK
+800 NNLRMDKGDFSNK

-882 QDNDNTQNNTDSV
+882 QDSTDSV
-895 DNRNDATE
+895 DDIDNV
-903 SVEAETEAVQVDGGQ
+903 VENVEVDPEAVQVDDSQ

-928 VTDTVTATITETE
+928 ATDAVTTPIAESE
-941 TAPAKPSLSY
+941 SASASL
-951 SDSGANENV
+951 
-960 LPEAPQAISSA
+960 
-971 ISANTSSAIEQKHI
+971 TREQNHI
-985 DTDTPVSTLDEASSL
+985 DTDALAIASNDSSIP
-1000 EHAVSPSTQA
+1000 EHTTAPSTQEM
-1010 TSEPSPD
+1010 SERSTD
-1017 YDQEHLSIPET
+1017 YEQDPLPVPET

-1083 PDIIIAINTYREH
+1083 PDIIIAINTDREH
-1096 ASNTTGLSER
+1096 VNKQQE
-1106 S
+1106 

>member
-25 LRPLKKTP
+25 LRPLKKIP

-39 KNWEMSNW
+39 KNWDPSNW
-47 QDSDYSSSTGY
+47 QESDYSSSTGY
-58 GILTEKA
+58 GILTERA

-78 NGLDSFLNLCYRN
+78 DGLDSFLNLCYRN

-115 HQRYESGAIRIRSSV
+115 HQKYESGASRIRSSV

-149 GSVIDNGSYVLAS
+149 GSVIDNGSYTLAS
-162 SVRAVDR
+162 SVRAVDQ

-181 QEPQQNSLPG
+181 QEPQQNSLLG
-191 EHRNGDSGTGKSM
+191 EHRNSDSGTGKSM
-204 KTSTV
+204 KTGAAGHN
-209 ESEQNGL
+209 ESEN
-216 VDTSR
+216 R
-221 KSSSAASEESGASM
+221 ESSSDTLSVVSEESGVSM
-235 NSNDKSASEHDST
+235 SSNDESTSAQGTTTLENNSADSE
-248 ISESNGDSADSIDW
+248 DSIDW
-262 ENDPYT
+262 ENDFYT

-276 KALSKAAEGTRNKAL
+276 KALSRASEGTRNKAL
-291 FDKAFCCGANGVPHD
+291 FDKAFCCGVNGVPHD
-306 KAVDALSDEAMK
+306 KAVDALSDEAAK
-318 IGLSIGEIIRTTSR
+318 IGLSVSEISRTTSR

-342 SPDGYRKVLDER
+342 SPDGYKKVIDER
-354 QEWMRKNTPSGSGS
+354 QEWMSKNSTGDS
-368 DSDDVEIP
+368 DSSSDDVEIP
-376 SLEDSWSWSAPAM
+376 SLEDSWSWSATAI
-389 AERILGKQHI
+389 AERILGKHYI
-399 RYVPGK
+399 RYVAGK
-405 SNNGEWYVYSPKT
+405 NNNGDWYVYSPET
-418 GIWEKS
+418 GIWEKGI
-424 TSVKEIV
+424 SVKKIV
-431 TQEMKV
+431 SQEMKV

-501 YDPDLLMSKRIDVAY
+501 YDPSLLMSKRIDVSY
-516 KPNAADN
+516 KLNAADN

-541 AQIMFG
+541 AQVMFG

-554 PSSSV
+554 PASSV

-573 IINLLKRTM
+573 IINLLKKTL
-582 GTYNQILNKSAFD
+582 GTYSSELSKSAFNF
-595 AKSSDR
+595 KSTDS

-606 HLLGSSQTILEELP
+606 QMRGVSQTILEELP
-620 HNIFMNLDSL
+620 KGVNLDIDTL
-630 KEITGSESIIARGV
+630 KEIAGTETIVARGV
-644 CKDFIEF
+644 CKDFISF
-651 DNMLTVFVATNHL
+651 DNMLSVFVSTNHL

-673 SRRRLAVLPFPYR
+673 SSRRLAVLPFPYR
-686 FVSTEKHKNDPRPN
+686 FVTAEIHNRNPQPN
-700 DRMAYGSLTQNA
+700 DRMAHGSLTQEVS
-712 TSNTPLLEAF
+712 SNTSLLEAF

-730 VRWWKAGE
+730 MRWWKAGRDRSKIETTLPSSVIKATNHWLKTNNSIDEFLNEYITQE
-738 QGRYQLETN
+738 QG
-747 QPKSVSRATSQWIDS
+747 
-762 TNPVQQFFNECLVKE
+762 
-777 EGYCA
+777 YCI
-782 PVSNLYQVFK
+782 PVSNAYSLYK
-792 IWAEGYGH
+792 EWANRNGYE
-800 KNLRMDKGDFSNK
+800 KMNRAAFSNRIINV
-813 MKEQFNLLKTTGS
+813 EGISRTTGT

-831 STQGV
+831 STMGA
-836 FRADR
+836 FRVDR
-841 RSVMFQG
+841 RAVVLQG
-848 VRFSNEQDILSD
+848 IRFATEND
-860 EGDKSTDS
+860 EAFSTDPLS
-868 IYSSITSD
+868 QSTGNTYSSITSD

-882 QDNDNTQNNTDSV
+882 QDSTQNDTDSV
-895 DNRNDATE
+895 DNTTNVTK
-903 SVEAETEAVQVDGGQ
+903 SIEALEPETVQADDNQ
-918 EPQQEEVLSE
+918 EPRQEEVN
-928 VTDTVTATITETE
+928 DAATTPIAKTE
-941 TAPAKPSLSY
+941 TAPAEPILAVDD
-951 SDSGANENV
+951 SDSNEVV
-960 LPEAPQAISSA
+960 LSKAPQESS
-971 ISANTSSAIEQKHI
+971 INESVNTSLASEQNHI
-985 DTDTPVSTLDEASSL
+985 DTDALVSNSDDARSL
-1000 EHAVSPSTQA
+1000 EHTMAPSMQT
-1010 TSEPSPD
+1010 TSETITD
-1017 YDQEHLSIPET
+1017 YKQESSLPVPET

-1061 PNGERSELEVVLRLL
+1061 PNGERSELEVVLHHL

-1083 PDIIIAINTYREH
+1083 PDIIIAINTNREH
-1096 ASNTTGLSER
+1096 VSRKRE
-1106 S
+1106 

>member
-39 KNWEMSNW
+39 KNWELDNW
-47 QDSDYSSSTGY
+47 QEDDYSSSTGY
-58 GILTEKA
+58 GILTEKS

-78 NGLDSFLNLCYRN
+78 DGLDSFLNLCYRN

-115 HQRYESGAIRIRSSV
+115 HQKYESGASRIRSSV

-149 GSVIDNGSYVLAS
+149 GSVIDNGSYTLAS
-162 SVRAVDR
+162 SVRAVDQ
-169 VPDWLYDSLLSL
+169 VPDWLYGSLLYL
-181 QEPQQNSLPG
+181 QEPQQNSLLG
-191 EHRNGDSGTGKSM
+191 ENKNSDSSTVKSM
-204 KTSTV
+204 TTNTTENS
-209 ESEQNGL
+209 ES
-216 VDTSR
+216 VSKDR
-221 KSSSAASEESGASM
+221 KFSVVSEESGASM
-235 NSNDKSASEHDST
+235 SSKDKSASEHNSSS
-248 ISESNGDSADSIDW
+248 ISENNSADNKDSVDW

-291 FDKAFCCGANGVPHD
+291 FDKAFCCGVNGVPHD
-306 KAVDALSDEAMK
+306 KAVDALSDEAVK
-318 IGLSIGEIIRTTSR
+318 IGLSVGEISRTTSR

-354 QEWMRKNTPSGSGS
+354 QEWMSKNKTN
-368 DSDDVEIP
+368 DSEGVNDVEIP

-389 AERILGKQHI
+389 AERILDKHHI

-483 LRCVANGVLDL
+483 LRCVENGVLDL

-501 YDPDLLMSKRIDVAY
+501 YNPDLLMSKRINVSY
-516 KPNAADN
+516 KPNTADN
-523 SQLLRQVL
+523 SPLLRQVL

-541 AQIMFG
+541 AQVMFG

-554 PSSSV
+554 PASSV

-573 IINLLKRTM
+573 IINLLKKTM
-582 GTYNQILNKSAFD
+582 GTYSSELSKSAFNFRSTD
-595 AKSSDR
+595 S

-606 HLLGSSQTILEELP
+606 QMRGVSQTILEEMP
-620 HNIFMNLDSL
+620 KGVNLDIDTL
-630 KEITGSESIIARGV
+630 KEIAGTETIVARGV
-644 CKDFIEF
+644 CKDFISF
-651 DNMLTVFVATNHL
+651 DNMLSVFVSTNHL
-664 PKMQAHDYG
+664 PNMQAHDYG

-686 FVSTEKHKNDPRPN
+686 FVSAEKHKQDPRPN
-700 DRMAYGSLTQNA
+700 DRMAYGSLTQEA

-730 VRWWKAGE
+730 VRWWKAGG
-738 QGRYQLETN
+738 QGRYQLEAN

-762 TNPVQQFFNECLVKE
+762 TNPVQQFFNDCLVKE

-792 IWAEGYGH
+792 TWAEGYGH

-831 STQGV
+831 STKGV

-848 VRFSNEQDILSD
+848 VRFTNEQDILSD

-882 QDNDNTQNNTDSV
+882 QDSTDSV
-895 DNRNDATE
+895 DDIDNV
-903 SVEAETEAVQVDGGQ
+903 VENVEVDPEAVQVDDSQ

-928 VTDTVTATITETE
+928 VTDV
-941 TAPAKPSLSY
+941 
-951 SDSGANENV
+951 DSV
-960 LPEAPQAISSA
+960 LPEVLQDDEQAIIDS
-971 ISANTSSAIEQKHI
+971 ISPATEHKRIE
-985 DTDTPVSTLDEASSL
+985 TVVSVEISDDVSNL
-1000 EHAVSPSTQA
+1000 EHTTATSTQE
-1010 TSEPSPD
+1010 SEINSGDFNHDEPVV
-1017 YDQEHLSIPET
+1017 PET

-1083 PDIIIAINTYREH
+1083 PDIIIAINTDREH
-1096 ASNTTGLSER
+1096 VNKQQE
-1106 S
+1106 

>member
-58 GILTEKA
+58 GILTERA

-78 NGLDSFLNLCYRN
+78 NGLDSFLDLCYRN
-91 NYNPDEHTLSVN
+91 NYDLDEHTLSVE

-115 HQRYESGAIRIRSSV
+115 HQKYESGAIRIRSSV

-149 GSVIDNGSYVLAS
+149 GSVINNGSYTLAS
-162 SVRAVDR
+162 SVRAVDQ

-191 EHRNGDSGTGKSM
+191 EHRNSDSGSTGKSM
-204 KTSTV
+204 TTSTV

-216 VDTSR
+216 VDTAR
-221 KSSSAASEESGASM
+221 KSSSATSEESGASM
-235 NSNDKSASEHDST
+235 NSNDKSASEHEST
-248 ISESNGDSADSIDW
+248 TTSENNSADSKDSVDW

-276 KALSKAAEGTRNKAL
+276 KALFKAGEGTRNKAL

-342 SPDGYRKVLDER
+342 SQDGYKKVLSER
-354 QEWMRKNTPSGSGS
+354 QEWMSKNSADGSGSG
-368 DSDDVEIP
+368 SDDVEIP

-389 AERILGKQHI
+389 AERILGKHHI

-494 RTGQLSP
+494 RTGQLSS
-501 YDPDLLMSKRIDVAY
+501 YDPSLLMSKRIDVSY

-523 SQLLRQVL
+523 NHLLRQVL

-541 AQIMFG
+541 AQVMFG

-712 TSNTPLLEAF
+712 TRNTPLLEAF

-831 STQGV
+831 STQGI
-836 FRADR
+836 FRVDR

-848 VRFSNEQDILSD
+848 VRFSNEQDVLSED
-860 EGDKSTDS
+860 VNEFSGSDS
-868 IYSSITSD
+868 IYNHITSS

-882 QDNDNTQNNTDSV
+882 QDSTQDNTDSA
-895 DNRNDATE
+895 DNTTNVTKSIEALEPETVQADDDQATYQEDVSE
-903 SVEAETEAVQVDGGQ
+903 STDVE
-918 EPQQEEVLSE
+918 S
-928 VTDTVTATITETE
+928 
-941 TAPAKPSLSY
+941 
-951 SDSGANENV
+951 V
-960 LPEAPQAISSA
+960 LPEVLQDDKQATI
-971 ISANTSSAIEQKHI
+971 NTDSTSPAIEQKRIETDISVEISDDVSNLEHI
-985 DTDTPVSTLDEASSL
+985 TDT
-1000 EHAVSPSTQA
+1000 STQ
-1010 TSEPSPD
+1010 EP
-1017 YDQEHLSIPET
+1017 EI
-1028 DVMVLDS
+1028 
-1035 VLMSRSEAWEN
+1035 
-1046 LDDLCQQLGIHDLVT
+1046 
-1061 PNGERSELEVVLRLL
+1061 
-1076 YQNSMTL
+1076 NSGGFK
-1083 PDIIIAINTYREH
+1083 IGRAH
-1096 ASNTTGLSER
+1096 V
-1106 S
+1106 

>member
-65 DLIVIDCDVKGDV
+65 DLIIIDCDVKGDV
-78 NGLDSFLNLCYRN
+78 NGLDSFLKLCYRN

-115 HQRYESGAIRIRSSV
+115 HQRYESGASRIRSSV

-149 GSVIDNGSYVLAS
+149 GSVIDNGSYTLAS
-162 SVRAVDR
+162 SIRTVDP

-181 QEPQQNSLPG
+181 QEPQQNSLLG
-191 EHRNGDSGTGKSM
+191 EYRSSDSSTGKSM
-204 KTSTV
+204 
-209 ESEQNGL
+209 
-216 VDTSR
+216 
-221 KSSSAASEESGASM
+221 SSNTAEHGEPGSNTDREFSSDVSSVAFEESGASM
-235 NSNDKSASEHDST
+235 SSNSKSASEHDSSST
-248 ISESNGDSADSIDW
+248 SENSVFPDQVDW
-262 ENDPYT
+262 ENDLYT
-268 SEILRRCV
+268 GEILRRCV
-276 KALSKAAEGTRNKAL
+276 NALSKAGEGTRNKAL

-306 KAVDALSDEAMK
+306 KAVDALSDEAVK
-318 IGLSIGEIIRTTSR
+318 IGLSVGEISRTTSR
-332 AWSEG
+332 AWIEG

-342 SPDGYRKVLDER
+342 SPDGYKKVLDER
-354 QEWMRKNTPSGSGS
+354 QEWMSRNKPNSS
-368 DSDDVEIP
+368 DSSSEDVEIP

-389 AERILGKQHI
+389 AERILDKHHI
-399 RYVPGK
+399 RYVAGK
-405 SNNGEWYVYSPKT
+405 SNNGDWYVYSPKT
-418 GIWEKS
+418 GIWEKGV
-424 TSVKEIV
+424 SVKEIV
-431 TQEMKV
+431 SQEMKV

-469 MCNIDENKFDSNPY
+469 MCDISENDFDSNPH
-483 LRCVANGVLDL
+483 LRCVGNGVLDL

-501 YDPDLLMSKRIDVAY
+501 YDPNLLMSKRIDVSY
-516 KPNAADN
+516 KLNAADN
-523 SQLLRQVL
+523 NQLLRQVL

-541 AQIMFG
+541 AQVMFG

-573 IINLLKRTM
+573 IINLLKETM
-582 GTYNQILNKSAFD
+582 GTYSSELSKSAFNFRSTD
-595 AKSSDR
+595 S

-606 HLLGSSQTILEELP
+606 QMRGVSQTILEEMP
-620 HNIFMNLDSL
+620 KGVNLDIDTL
-630 KEITGSESIIARGV
+630 KEIAGTETIVARGV
-644 CKDFIEF
+644 CKDFISF
-651 DNMLTVFVATNHL
+651 DNMLSVFVSTNHL
-664 PKMQAHDYG
+664 PNMQAHDYG

-686 FVSTEKHKNDPRPN
+686 FVSAEKHKNDPRPN
-700 DRMAYGSLTQNA
+700 DRMAHGSLTQEA

-730 VRWWKAGE
+730 VRWWKAGG
-738 QGRYQLETN
+738 QGRYQLEAN

-792 IWAEGYGH
+792 TWAEGYGH

-831 STQGV
+831 STQGI
-836 FRADR
+836 FRVDR

-848 VRFSNEQDILSD
+848 VRFSNEQDVLSED
-860 EGDKSTDS
+860 VNEFSGSDS
-868 IYSSITSD
+868 IYSHIASED
-876 NLLNDF
+876 LLNDF
-882 QDNDNTQNNTDSV
+882 QDSTQDNTDSA
-895 DNRNDATE
+895 DNTTNVTKSIEALEPENVQADDDQATNQE
-903 SVEAETEAVQVDGGQ
+903 DVSET
-918 EPQQEEVLSE
+918 
-928 VTDTVTATITETE
+928 TDI
-941 TAPAKPSLSY
+941 KS
-951 SDSGANENV
+951 V
-960 LPEAPQAISSA
+960 LPEVLQDDEQATIGTGSISP
-971 ISANTSSAIEQKHI
+971 AIEQKRTEI
-985 DTDTPVSTLDEASSL
+985 GVSVEISDDVSNL
-1000 EHAVSPSTQA
+1000 EHTTATNTQESEINSGGFNHDEPVVS
-1010 TSEPSPD
+1010 
-1017 YDQEHLSIPET
+1017 ET

-1083 PDIIIAINTYREH
+1083 PDIIIAINTDREH
-1096 ASNTTGLSER
+1096 VSRQQE
-1106 S
+1106 

>member
-65 DLIVIDCDVKGDV
+65 DLIIIDCDVKGDV

-149 GSVIDNGSYVLAS
+149 GSVIDNGSYTLAS
-162 SVRAVDR
+162 SVRAVDQ
-169 VPDWLYDSLLSL
+169 VPEWLYDSLLSL
-181 QEPQQNSLPG
+181 QEPQQNSLLG
-191 EHRNGDSGTGKSM
+191 EHRNGDSGSSTGKSM
-204 KTSTV
+204 TTSTA
-209 ESEQNGL
+209 EQDEPGNNT
-216 VDTSR
+216 DR
-221 KSSSAASEESGASM
+221 KSSSVEFEESGASM

-248 ISESNGDSADSIDW
+248 SENNTTDNKDSVDW
-262 ENDPYT
+262 EDDPYT

-291 FDKAFCCGANGVPHD
+291 FDKAFCCGVNGVPHD
-306 KAVDALSDEAMK
+306 KAVDALSDEAVK
-318 IGLSIGEIIRTTSR
+318 IGLSVGEISRTTSR

-354 QEWMRKNTPSGSGS
+354 QEWMSKNKTN
-368 DSDDVEIP
+368 DSEGVNDVEIP

-389 AERILGKQHI
+389 AERILGKHHI

-405 SNNGEWYVYSPKT
+405 SNNGDWYVYSPKT

-483 LRCVANGVLDL
+483 LRCVDNGVLDL

-501 YDPDLLMSKRIDVAY
+501 YDPELLMSKRIDVTY

-541 AQIMFG
+541 AQVMFG

-573 IINLLKRTM
+573 IINLLKETM
-582 GTYNQILNKSAFD
+582 GTYSSELSKSAFNFRSTD
-595 AKSSDR
+595 S

-606 HLLGSSQTILEELP
+606 QMRGVSQTILEEMP
-620 HNIFMNLDSL
+620 KGVNLDIDTL
-630 KEITGSESIIARGV
+630 KEIAGTETIVARGV
-644 CKDFIEF
+644 CKDFISF
-651 DNMLTVFVATNHL
+651 DNMLSVFVSTNHL
-664 PKMQAHDYG
+664 PNMQAHDYG

-686 FVSTEKHKNDPRPN
+686 FVSTEKHKQDPRPN
-700 DRMAYGSLTQNA
+700 DRMAHGSLTQEA

-730 VRWWKAGE
+730 VRWWKAGG
-738 QGRYQLETN
+738 QGRYQLEAN

-792 IWAEGYGH
+792 TWAEGYGH

-831 STQGV
+831 STQGI
-836 FRADR
+836 FRVDR

-882 QDNDNTQNNTDSV
+882 QDNDNTQNNTDGV

-903 SVEAETEAVQVDGGQ
+903 SVEADDA
-918 EPQQEEVLSE
+918 
-928 VTDTVTATITETE
+928 VTATITETE

-951 SDSGANENV
+951 SDSDANENV
-960 LPEAPQAISSA
+960 LPEAPQVISQAISSA
-971 ISANTSSAIEQKHI
+971 TSANTSSAIEQKHI

-1017 YDQEHLSIPET
+1017 YNQEPLSVPET

-1035 VLMSRSEAWEN
+1035 VLMSRAEAWEN

-1061 PNGERSELEVVLRLL
+1061 PNGERSELEMILRLF

-1083 PDIIIAINTYREH
+1083 PDIIIAINTDREH
-1096 ASNTTGLSER
+1096 VNKQQE
-1106 S
+1106 

>member
-39 KNWEMSNW
+39 KNWELDNW
-47 QDSDYSSSTGY
+47 QEDDYSSSTGY

-78 NGLDSFLNLCYRN
+78 DGLDSFLNLCYRN

-115 HQRYESGAIRIRSSV
+115 HQKYESGASRIRSSV

-149 GSVIDNGSYVLAS
+149 GSVIDNGSYTLAS
-162 SVRAVDR
+162 SVRAVDQ
-169 VPDWLYDSLLSL
+169 VPDWLYGSLLYL
-181 QEPQQNSLPG
+181 QEPQQNSLLG
-191 EHRNGDSGTGKSM
+191 ENKNSDSSTVKSM
-204 KTSTV
+204 TTNTTENS
-209 ESEQNGL
+209 ES
-216 VDTSR
+216 VSKDR
-221 KSSSAASEESGASM
+221 KFSVVSEESGASM
-235 NSNDKSASEHDST
+235 SSKDKSASEHNSSS
-248 ISESNGDSADSIDW
+248 ISENNSADNKDSVDW

-306 KAVDALSDEAMK
+306 KAVDALSDEAVK
-318 IGLSIGEIIRTTSR
+318 IGLSVGEISRTTSR

-342 SPDGYRKVLDER
+342 SPDGYKKVVDER
-354 QEWMRKNTPSGSGS
+354 QEWMSKNSTG
-368 DSDDVEIP
+368 DSDGSSDGVEIP

-389 AERILGKQHI
+389 AERILGKHHI

-405 SNNGEWYVYSPKT
+405 SNNGDWYVYSPKT

-437 LSRALDAKDAKQK
+437 LSRALDAKDVKQK

-469 MCNIDENKFDSNPY
+469 MCNISENEFDSNPY

-501 YDPDLLMSKRIDVAY
+501 YDPSLLMSKRIDVAY
-516 KPNAADN
+516 KPNAADSN
-523 SQLLRQVL
+523 ALLRQVL

-541 AQIMFG
+541 AQVMFG

-730 VRWWKAGE
+730 VRWWKAGG

-762 TNPVQQFFNECLVKE
+762 TNPVQQFFNECLVEE

-848 VRFSNEQDILSD
+848 VRFSNEQDVLSED
-860 EGDKSTDS
+860 VNEFSGSDS
-868 IYSSITSD
+868 IYNHITSS

-882 QDNDNTQNNTDSV
+882 QDNDNTQNNTDSA
-895 DNRNDATE
+895 DNTTNVTKSIEALEPETVQADDDQATHQEYVSE
-903 SVEAETEAVQVDGGQ
+903 STDVE
-918 EPQQEEVLSE
+918 S
-928 VTDTVTATITETE
+928 
-941 TAPAKPSLSY
+941 
-951 SDSGANENV
+951 V
-960 LPEAPQAISSA
+960 LPEVLQDDKQATI
-971 ISANTSSAIEQKHI
+971 NTDSTSPAIEQKRIETGISVEISDDVSNLEHI
-985 DTDTPVSTLDEASSL
+985 TDT
-1000 EHAVSPSTQA
+1000 STQE
-1010 TSEPSPD
+1010 SEINSGGFNHDEPVV
-1017 YDQEHLSIPET
+1017 PET

-1083 PDIIIAINTYREH
+1083 PDIIIAINTDREH
-1096 ASNTTGLSER
+1096 VSRKQE
-1106 S
+1106 

>member
-39 KNWEMSNW
+39 KNWEPSNW
-47 QDSDYSSSTGY
+47 QESDYSSSTGY
-58 GILTEKA
+58 GILTERA

-91 NYNPDEHTLSVN
+91 NYDPDEHTLSVD

-115 HQRYESGAIRIRSSV
+115 HQRYESGASRIRSSV

-149 GSVIDNGSYVLAS
+149 GSVIDNGSYTLAS
-162 SVRAVDR
+162 SVRAVDQ

-181 QEPQQNSLPG
+181 QEPQQNSLLG
-191 EHRNGDSGTGKSM
+191 EHGNRDSGTVKSM
-204 KTSTV
+204 KTSTA
-209 ESEQNGL
+209 EHDEPGNNT
-216 VDTSR
+216 DR
-221 KSSSAASEESGASM
+221 KSFSVVSEESGASM
-235 NSNDKSASEHDST
+235 SSNKSASEHDTSST
-248 ISESNGDSADSIDW
+248 SENNSADNKESIDW
-262 ENDPYT
+262 DNDPYT

-276 KALSKAAEGTRNKAL
+276 KALSKASEGTRNKTL

-306 KAVDALSDEAMK
+306 RAVDALSDEAMK

-342 SPDGYRKVLDER
+342 SPDGYRKVLDDH
-354 QEWMRKNTPSGSGS
+354 QEWMSKNSTGDSDGS
-368 DSDDVEIP
+368 SDDVEIP

-389 AERILGKQHI
+389 AERILGKHHI

-405 SNNGEWYVYSPKT
+405 SNNGDWYVYSPQT

-437 LSRALDAKDAKQK
+437 LSKALDAKDVKQK

-469 MCNIDENKFDSNPY
+469 MCNIDENEFDSNPC

-516 KPNAADN
+516 KPNTADN
-523 SQLLRQVL
+523 IKLLRQVL

-541 AQIMFG
+541 AQVMFG

-573 IINLLKRTM
+573 IINLLKETM
-582 GTYNQILNKSAFD
+582 GTYSNELSKSAFNFRSTD
-595 AKSSDR
+595 S

-606 HLLGSSQTILEELP
+606 QMRGVSQTILEELP
-620 HNIFMNLDSL
+620 KGVNLDIDTL
-630 KEITGSESIIARGV
+630 KEIAGTETIIARGV
-644 CKDFIEF
+644 CKDFITFE
-651 DNMLTVFVATNHL
+651 NMLSVFVSTNHL
-664 PKMQAHDYG
+664 PRVDTENNTDYG
-673 SRRRLAVLPFPYR
+673 TQRRLIALPFPYR
-686 FVSTEKHKNDPRPN
+686 FVTSETHARNPQPN
-700 DRMAYGSLTQNA
+700 DRMASSYLTQSIP
-712 TSNTPLLEAF
+712 SNTPLLEAF

-730 VRWWKAGE
+730 VRWWKAGRDRLEIETTLPPSVIQATNRWLKTDSSIEEFLNEYITQE
-738 QGRYQLETN
+738 QGHC
-747 QPKSVSRATSQWIDS
+747 I
-762 TNPVQQFFNECLVKE
+762 
-777 EGYCA
+777 
-782 PVSNLYQVFK
+782 PVSNAYIIYK
-792 IWAEGYGH
+792 EWADRNGYE
-800 KNLRMDKGDFSNK
+800 KMNRATFSNRIINV
-813 MKEQFNLLKTTGS
+813 EGISRTTGT
-826 KGNQV
+826 KGSQV
-831 STQGV
+831 STMGS
-836 FRADR
+836 FRVDR
-841 RSVMFQG
+841 RAVVLQG
-848 VRFSNEQDILSD
+848 IRFATEND
-860 EGDKSTDS
+860 EAFSTDPLS
-868 IYSSITSD
+868 QSTGNTYNSITSD
-876 NLLNDF
+876 SLLNDF
-882 QDNDNTQNNTDSV
+882 QDSNQHDNDSAE
-895 DNRNDATE
+895 NRDDAAE
-903 SVEAETEAVQVDGGQ
+903 SVEIEPEPAQADDSHET
-918 EPQQEEVLSE
+918 QQEEDLSEAADVAANESETTPAEPILAVDDSDSSEVVLSE
-928 VTDTVTATITETE
+928 F
-941 TAPAKPSLSY
+941 PQK
-951 SDSGANENV
+951 SDQE
-960 LPEAPQAISSA
+960 SSSNK
-971 ISANTSSAIEQKHI
+971 SASI
-985 DTDTPVSTLDEASSL
+985 P
-1000 EHAVSPSTQA
+1000 EHAMSPNTQA
-1010 TSEPSPD
+1010 TSETNPD
-1017 YDQEHLSIPET
+1017 YEQEILSVPET

-1083 PDIIIAINTYREH
+1083 PDIIIAINTDREH
-1096 ASNTTGLSER
+1096 VSRKQE
-1106 S
+1106 

>member
-39 KNWEMSNW
+39 KNWELDNW
-47 QDSDYSSSTGY
+47 QEDDYSSSTGY

-78 NGLDSFLNLCYRN
+78 DGLDSFLNLCYRN

-149 GSVIDNGSYVLAS
+149 GSVIDNGSYTLAS
-162 SVRAVDR
+162 SVRAVDQI
-169 VPDWLYDSLLSL
+169 PDWLYDSLLSL
-181 QEPQQNSLPG
+181 QEPQQNSLLG

-235 NSNDKSASEHDST
+235 NSNDKSASEHEST
-248 ISESNGDSADSIDW
+248 TTSENNSADSKDSVDW

-276 KALSKAAEGTRNKAL
+276 KALSKAGEGTRNKAL

-306 KAVDALSDEAMK
+306 KAVEALSDEAVK
-318 IGLSIGEIIRTTSR
+318 IGLSIGEISRTTSR

-405 SNNGEWYVYSPKT
+405 SNNGDWYAYSPKT
-418 GIWEKS
+418 GIWEKGV
-424 TSVKEIV
+424 SVKEIV
-431 TQEMKV
+431 SQEMKV

-469 MCNIDENKFDSNPY
+469 MCDISENEFDSNPH

-501 YDPDLLMSKRIDVAY
+501 YDPSLLMSKRIDVSY
-516 KPNAADN
+516 KPNSAD
-523 SQLLRQVL
+523 SSPLLRQVL

-554 PSSSV
+554 PASSV
-559 VTFMHGSGSNGKST
+559 VTFMHGSGSNGKSA
-573 IINLLKRTM
+573 IINLLKKTM
-582 GTYNQILNKSAFD
+582 GTYSSELSKSAFNFRSTD
-595 AKSSDR
+595 S

-606 HLLGSSQTILEELP
+606 QMRGVSQTILEEMP
-620 HNIFMNLDSL
+620 KGVNLDIDTL
-630 KEITGSESIIARGV
+630 KEIAGTETIVARGV
-644 CKDFIEF
+644 CKDFISF
-651 DNMLTVFVATNHL
+651 DNMLSVFVSTNHL
-664 PKMQAHDYG
+664 PNMQAHDYG

-686 FVSTEKHKNDPRPN
+686 FVSIEKHKNDPRPN
-700 DRMAYGSLTQNA
+700 DRMAHGSLTQEA

-738 QGRYQLETN
+738 QGRYQLEAN

-792 IWAEGYGH
+792 TWAEGYGH

-813 MKEQFNLLKTTGS
+813 MKEQFNLIKTTGS

-831 STQGV
+831 STQGI
-836 FRADR
+836 FRVDR

-848 VRFSNEQDILSD
+848 VRFSNEHDVLSED
-860 EGDKSTDS
+860 VNEFSGSDS
-868 IYSSITSD
+868 IYNHIASED
-876 NLLNDF
+876 LLNDF
-882 QDNDNTQNNTDSV
+882 QDSTQDNTDSA
-895 DNRNDATE
+895 DNTTNVTKSIEALEPETVQADDDQAT
-903 SVEAETEAVQVDGGQ
+903 
-918 EPQQEEVLSE
+918 QQEDVSE
-928 VTDTVTATITETE
+928 TTDVE
-941 TAPAKPSLSY
+941 S
-951 SDSGANENV
+951 V
-960 LPEAPQAISSA
+960 LPEVLQDDEQATINTDSISP
-971 ISANTSSAIEQKHI
+971 TIEQKRI
-985 DTDTPVSTLDEASSL
+985 ETGVSVEISDD
-1000 EHAVSPSTQA
+1000 VSNSGHTTAPSTQE
-1010 TSEPSPD
+1010 SEINSGGFNHDEPEPVVS
-1017 YDQEHLSIPET
+1017 ET

-1046 LDDLCQQLGIHDLVT
+1046 LDDLCRQLGIHDLVT
-1061 PNGERSELEVVLRLL
+1061 PEGERLELEEILRLL

-1083 PDIIIAINTYREH
+1083 PDIIIAINTNREH
-1096 ASNTTGLSER
+1096 VSRKRE
-1106 S
+1106 

>member
-39 KNWEMSNW
+39 KNWEISNW
-47 QDSDYSSSTGY
+47 QESDYSSSTGY

-78 NGLDSFLNLCYRN
+78 DGLDSFLNLCYRN

-115 HQRYESGAIRIRSSV
+115 HQKYESGASRIRSSV

-149 GSVIDNGSYVLAS
+149 GSVIDNGSYTLAS
-162 SVRAVDR
+162 SVRAVDQ

-181 QEPQQNSLPG
+181 QEPQQNSLLG
-191 EHRNGDSGTGKSM
+191 EHRNSDSGTGKSM
-204 KTSTV
+204 KTSTA
-209 ESEQNGL
+209 EHDEPGNNT
-216 VDTSR
+216 DR
-221 KSSSAASEESGASM
+221 KSFSVVSEESGASM
-235 NSNDKSASEHDST
+235 SSNKSASDHDSST
-248 ISESNGDSADSIDW
+248 ISERNSDSADSIDW

-268 SEILRRCV
+268 TEILRRCV
-276 KALSKAAEGTRNKAL
+276 KALSKAGEGTRNKAL

-318 IGLSIGEIIRTTSR
+318 IGLSVGEIIRTTSR

-354 QEWMRKNTPSGSGS
+354 QEWMSKNSTSSS
-368 DSDDVEIP
+368 DSSDGVEIP

-389 AERILGKQHI
+389 AERILGKHHI

-405 SNNGEWYVYSPKT
+405 SNNGDWYVYSSKT

-424 TSVKEIV
+424 TGVKEIV

-494 RTGQLSP
+494 RTGQLSS
-501 YDPDLLMSKRIDVAY
+501 YDPSLLMSKRIDVEY
-516 KPNAADN
+516 KPDAADN
-523 SQLLRQVL
+523 NHLLRQVL

-541 AQIMFG
+541 AQVMFG

-730 VRWWKAGE
+730 VRWWKAGG

-792 IWAEGYGH
+792 TWAEGYGH

-831 STQGV
+831 STQGI
-836 FRADR
+836 FRVDR

-848 VRFSNEQDILSD
+848 VRFSNEQDVLSED
-860 EGDKSTDS
+860 VNEFSGSDS
-868 IYSSITSD
+868 IYNHITSS

-882 QDNDNTQNNTDSV
+882 QDSTQDNTDSA
-895 DNRNDATE
+895 DNTTNVTKSIEALEPETVQADDDQATYQEDVSE
-903 SVEAETEAVQVDGGQ
+903 STDVE
-918 EPQQEEVLSE
+918 S
-928 VTDTVTATITETE
+928 
-941 TAPAKPSLSY
+941 
-951 SDSGANENV
+951 V
-960 LPEAPQAISSA
+960 LPEVLQDDKQATI
-971 ISANTSSAIEQKHI
+971 NTDSTSPAIEQKRIEAGISVEISDDVSNLEHI
-985 DTDTPVSTLDEASSL
+985 TDT
-1000 EHAVSPSTQA
+1000 STQ
-1010 TSEPSPD
+1010 EPEINSGGFNHDEPVV
-1017 YDQEHLSIPET
+1017 PET

-1061 PNGERSELEVVLRLL
+1061 PNGERSELEVVLHHL

-1083 PDIIIAINTYREH
+1083 PDIIIAINTDREH
-1096 ASNTTGLSER
+1096 ASRQQE
-1106 S
+1106 

>member
-1 MSTSSV
+1 MSTSPV
-7 RTNIFNRIP
+7 RINIFNRIP

-39 KNWEMSNW
+39 KTWEPSNW
-47 QDSDYSSSTGY
+47 QEDDYSSSTGY

-78 NGLDSFLNLCYRN
+78 DGLDSFLNLCYRN
-91 NYNPDEHTLSVN
+91 NYNPDEHTLSVD

-115 HQRYESGAIRIRSSV
+115 HQRYESGARRIRSSV

-149 GSVIDNGSYVLAS
+149 GSIIDNGHYTLAG
-162 SVRAVDR
+162 SVRTVDQ

-181 QEPQQNSLPG
+181 QEPQQNSLLSSHKDSKSITG
-191 EHRNGDSGTGKSM
+191 SSMMTGTTEHNNTDR
-204 KTSTV
+204 
-209 ESEQNGL
+209 E
-216 VDTSR
+216 
-221 KSSSAASEESGASM
+221 SSSAAPPVDSEGSGASM
-235 NSNDKSASEHDST
+235 SGNHKSASEHDSSIT
-248 ISESNGDSADSIDW
+248 SESGSDDQVDW
-262 ENDPYT
+262 ENDSYA

-276 KALSKAAEGTRNKAL
+276 KALSKASEGTRNKAL

-318 IGLSIGEIIRTTSR
+318 IGLSIGEISRTTSR

-354 QEWMRKNTPSGSGS
+354 QEWISKNSTS
-368 DSDDVEIP
+368 DSDNSVDDVEIP

-389 AERILGKQHI
+389 AERILGKHHI

-405 SNNGEWYVYSPKT
+405 SNNGDWYVYSPKT

-431 TQEMKV
+431 TQEMKA
-437 LSRALDAKDAKQK
+437 LSRALDSKDVKQK

-469 MCNIDENKFDSNPY
+469 MCNIDENEFDSNPH

-501 YDPDLLMSKRIDVAY
+501 YDPDLLMSKRIDVSY
-516 KPNAADN
+516 KPGSARNN
-523 SQLLRQVL
+523 QLLRQVL

-541 AQIMFG
+541 AQVMFG

-573 IINLLKRTM
+573 IINLLKETM
-582 GTYNQILNKSAFD
+582 GTYSSELSKSAFNFRSTD
-595 AKSSDR
+595 S

-606 HLLGSSQTILEELP
+606 QMRGVSQTILEELP
-620 HNIFMNLDSL
+620 KGVNLDIDTL
-630 KEITGSESIIARGV
+630 KEIAGTETIVARGV
-644 CKDFIEF
+644 CKDFITFE
-651 DNMLTVFVATNHL
+651 NMLSVFVSTNHL
-664 PKMQAHDYG
+664 PRVDTEDNTDYG
-673 SRRRLAVLPFPYR
+673 TQRRLIALPFPYR
-686 FVSTEKHKNDPRPN
+686 FVTAEIHTRNPQPN
-700 DRMAYGSLTQNA
+700 DRMASSYLTQSISTNK
-712 TSNTPLLEAF
+712 PLLEAF

-730 VRWWKAGE
+730 VRWWKAGRDRSE
-738 QGRYQLETN
+738 IETTLPPSVIQATNRWLKTDSAIEEFLNEYITQKQGHC
-747 QPKSVSRATSQWIDS
+747 I
-762 TNPVQQFFNECLVKE
+762 
-777 EGYCA
+777 
-782 PVSNLYQVFK
+782 PVSNAYSIYK
-792 IWAEGYGH
+792 EWADRNGYE
-800 KNLRMDKGDFSNK
+800 KMNRATFSNRITNV
-813 MKEQFNLLKTTGS
+813 EGISRTTGT
-826 KGNQV
+826 KGSQV
-831 STQGV
+831 STMGS
-836 FRADR
+836 FRVDR
-841 RSVMFQG
+841 RAVVLQG
-848 VRFSNEQDILSD
+848 IRFATEND
-860 EGDKSTDS
+860 EAFSTDPLS
-868 IYSSITSD
+868 QSTGNTYSSITSD

-882 QDNDNTQNNTDSV
+882 QDSTQNNSDSV
-895 DNRNDATE
+895 DNRDYATKSAE
-903 SVEAETEAVQVDGGQ
+903 IEPEAAQVDDSQ
-918 EPQQEEVLSE
+918 EPQQEEILSE
-928 VTDTVTATITETE
+928 SADSVVTPIAETE
-941 TAPAKPSLSY
+941 TAPAEPSI
-951 SDSGANENV
+951 SDSNSDANEVV
-960 LPEAPQAISSA
+960 LSEDPQESSSKE
-971 ISANTSSAIEQKHI
+971 SASILTSSEQNHI
-985 DTDTPVSTLDEASSL
+985 DTNDALMDSSDVASNL
-1000 EHAVSPSTQA
+1000 EHTTDKSTQESD
-1010 TSEPSPD
+1010 TRPD
-1017 YDQEHLSIPET
+1017 YEQKPLSVPET
-1028 DVMVLDS
+1028 DVLVLDS

-1083 PDIIIAINTYREH
+1083 PDIIIAINTDREH
-1096 ASNTTGLSER
+1096 VNKQQE
-1106 S
+1106 

>member
-7 RTNIFNRIP
+7 RTNIFNKIP

-39 KNWEMSNW
+39 KTWEPSNW
-47 QDSDYSSSTGY
+47 QENDYSSSTGY
-58 GILTEKA
+58 GILTERA

-91 NYNPDEHTLSVN
+91 NYDPDEHTLSVN

-115 HQRYESGAIRIRSSV
+115 HQRYESGARRIRSSV

-149 GSVIDNGSYVLAS
+149 GSVIDNGSYTLAS
-162 SVRAVDR
+162 SVRAVDQ

-181 QEPQQNSLPG
+181 QEPQQNSLLG
-191 EHRNGDSGTGKSM
+191 EHRNSDSGTGNSMMKS
-204 KTSTV
+204 TA
-209 ESEQNGL
+209 ESENS
-216 VDTSR
+216 TSR
-221 KSSSAASEESGASM
+221 KSSSVESEESGASM
-235 NSNDKSASEHDST
+235 SSNDKSVSEHDITLENNST
-248 ISESNGDSADSIDW
+248 DSEGFVDW

-268 SEILRRCV
+268 SEILCRCV
-276 KALSKAAEGTRNKAL
+276 KALSKASEGTRNKAL
-291 FDKAFCCGANGVPHD
+291 FDKAFCCGVNGVPHD

-342 SPDGYRKVLDER
+342 SPDGYRKVLSER
-354 QEWMRKNTPSGSGS
+354 QEWMSKNSADGSNSGG
-368 DSDDVEIP
+368 DDVEIP
-376 SLEDSWSWSAPAM
+376 SLKDSWSWSAPAM
-389 AERILGKQHI
+389 AERILDKHHI
-399 RYVPGK
+399 KYVPGK

-424 TSVKEIV
+424 ASVKEIV
-431 TQEMKV
+431 AQEMKV

-523 SQLLRQVL
+523 NHLLRQVL

-541 AQIMFG
+541 AQVMFG

-700 DRMAYGSLTQNA
+700 DRMAHGSLTQEA

-730 VRWWKAGE
+730 VRWWKAGG

-831 STQGV
+831 STQGI
-836 FRADR
+836 FRVDR

-848 VRFSNEQDILSD
+848 VRFSNEQDVLSED
-860 EGDKSTDS
+860 VNEFSGSDS
-868 IYSSITSD
+868 IYNHITSS

-882 QDNDNTQNNTDSV
+882 QDSTQDNTDSA
-895 DNRNDATE
+895 DNTTNVTKSIEALEPETVQADDDQATYQEDVSE
-903 SVEAETEAVQVDGGQ
+903 STDVE
-918 EPQQEEVLSE
+918 S
-928 VTDTVTATITETE
+928 
-941 TAPAKPSLSY
+941 
-951 SDSGANENV
+951 V
-960 LPEAPQAISSA
+960 LPEVLQDDKQATI
-971 ISANTSSAIEQKHI
+971 NTDSTSPAIEQKRIETGISVEISDDVSNLEHI
-985 DTDTPVSTLDEASSL
+985 TDT
-1000 EHAVSPSTQA
+1000 STQ
-1010 TSEPSPD
+1010 EPEINSGGFNHDEPVV
-1017 YDQEHLSIPET
+1017 PET

-1083 PDIIIAINTYREH
+1083 PDIIIAINTNREH
-1096 ASNTTGLSER
+1096 VSRKRE
-1106 S
+1106 

>member
-39 KNWEMSNW
+39 KNWELDNW
-47 QDSDYSSSTGY
+47 QEDDYSSSTGY

-78 NGLDSFLNLCYRN
+78 DGLDSFLNLCYRN

-115 HQRYESGAIRIRSSV
+115 HQKYESGASRIRSSV

-149 GSVIDNGSYVLAS
+149 GSVIDNGSYTLAS
-162 SVRAVDR
+162 SVRAVDQ
-169 VPDWLYDSLLSL
+169 VPDWLYGSLLYL
-181 QEPQQNSLPG
+181 QEPQQNSLLG
-191 EHRNGDSGTGKSM
+191 ENKNSDSSTVKSM
-204 KTSTV
+204 TTNTTEDS
-209 ESEQNGL
+209 ES
-216 VDTSR
+216 VSKDR
-221 KSSSAASEESGASM
+221 KFSVVSEESGASM
-235 NSNDKSASEHDST
+235 SSKDKSASEHNSSS
-248 ISESNGDSADSIDW
+248 ISENNSADNKDSVDW

-291 FDKAFCCGANGVPHD
+291 FDKAFCCGVNGVPHD
-306 KAVDALSDEAMK
+306 KAVDALSDEAVK
-318 IGLSIGEIIRTTSR
+318 IGLSVGEISRTTSR

-354 QEWMRKNTPSGSGS
+354 QEWMSKNKTN
-368 DSDDVEIP
+368 DSEGVNDVEIP

-389 AERILGKQHI
+389 AERILDKHHI

-483 LRCVANGVLDL
+483 LRCVENGVLDL

-501 YDPDLLMSKRIDVAY
+501 YNPDLLMSKRINVSY
-516 KPNAADN
+516 KPNTADN
-523 SQLLRQVL
+523 SPLLRQVL

-541 AQIMFG
+541 AQVMFG

-554 PSSSV
+554 PASSV
-559 VTFMHGSGSNGKST
+559 VTFMHGSESNGKST
-573 IINLLKRTM
+573 IINLLKKTM
-582 GTYNQILNKSAFD
+582 GTYSSELSKSAFNFRSTD
-595 AKSSDR
+595 S

-606 HLLGSSQTILEELP
+606 QMRGVSQTILEEMP
-620 HNIFMNLDSL
+620 KGVNLDIDTL
-630 KEITGSESIIARGV
+630 KEIAGTETIVARGV
-644 CKDFIEF
+644 CKDFISF
-651 DNMLTVFVATNHL
+651 DNMLSVFVSTNHL
-664 PKMQAHDYG
+664 PNMQAHDYG

-686 FVSTEKHKNDPRPN
+686 FVTAEIHDRNPQPN
-700 DRMAYGSLTQNA
+700 DRMAHGSLTQEVS
-712 TSNTPLLEAF
+712 SNTPLLEAF

-730 VRWWKAGE
+730 VRWWKAGG

-813 MKEQFNLLKTTGS
+813 MKEQFNLIKTTGS

-831 STQGV
+831 STQGI
-836 FRADR
+836 FRVDR

-848 VRFSNEQDILSD
+848 VRFSNEQDVLSED
-860 EGDKSTDS
+860 VNEFSGSDS
-868 IYSSITSD
+868 IYNHITSED
-876 NLLNDF
+876 LLNDF
-882 QDNDNTQNNTDSV
+882 QDSTQDNTDSA
-895 DNRNDATE
+895 DNTTNVTKSIEALEPETVQADDDQATHQEDVSETTDVE
-903 SVEAETEAVQVDGGQ
+903 S
-918 EPQQEEVLSE
+918 
-928 VTDTVTATITETE
+928 
-941 TAPAKPSLSY
+941 
-951 SDSGANENV
+951 V
-960 LPEAPQAISSA
+960 LPEVLQDDEQATINTDSISP
-971 ISANTSSAIEQKHI
+971 AIEQKRI
-985 DTDTPVSTLDEASSL
+985 ETGASVEISDDVSNSGHTTA
-1000 EHAVSPSTQA
+1000 PSTQE
-1010 TSEPSPD
+1010 SEINGGFNHDEPVVS
-1017 YDQEHLSIPET
+1017 ET
-1028 DVMVLDS
+1028 DIMVLDS
-1035 VLMSRSEAWEN
+1035 VLMTCSDAWEN
-1046 LDDLCQQLGIHDLVT
+1046 LDDLCQCYGTHNLVT
-1061 PNGERSELEVVLRLL
+1061 PEGERLELEEILRLL

-1083 PDIIIAINTYREH
+1083 PDIIIAINTNREH
-1096 ASNTTGLSER
+1096 VSRKRE
-1106 S
+1106 

>member
-58 GILTEKA
+58 GILTERA

-115 HQRYESGAIRIRSSV
+115 HQKYESGASRIRSSV

-149 GSVIDNGSYVLAS
+149 GSVINNGSYTLAS
-162 SVRAVDR
+162 SVRAVDQ

-181 QEPQQNSLPG
+181 QEPQQNSLLG
-191 EHRNGDSGTGKSM
+191 EHRNGNSGTGKSM
-204 KTSTV
+204 KTSTT
-209 ESEQNGL
+209 EHGEL
-216 VDTSR
+216 VDMDR
-221 KSSSAASEESGASM
+221 KSSSVASEESGASM
-235 NSNDKSASEHDST
+235 NSNDKSASKHDSSST
-248 ISESNGDSADSIDW
+248 SESNSADSKDSINW
-262 ENDPYT
+262 ENDLYT

-276 KALSKAAEGTRNKAL
+276 KSLSKASEGTRNKAL

-306 KAVDALSDEAMK
+306 KAVDALSDEAVK
-318 IGLSIGEIIRTTSR
+318 IGLSVGEISRTTSR
-332 AWSEG
+332 AWIEG

-389 AERILGKQHI
+389 AERILDKHHI
-399 RYVPGK
+399 RYVAGK
-405 SNNGEWYVYSPKT
+405 SNNGDWYVYSPKT
-418 GIWEKS
+418 GIWEKGV
-424 TSVKEIV
+424 SVKEIV
-431 TQEMKV
+431 SQEMKV

-523 SQLLRQVL
+523 NHLLRQVL

-541 AQIMFG
+541 AQVMFG

-868 IYSSITSD
+868 IYSNITSD

-882 QDNDNTQNNTDSV
+882 QDSTDSV
-895 DNRNDATE
+895 DDIDNV
-903 SVEAETEAVQVDGGQ
+903 VENVEVDPEAVQVDDSQ

-928 VTDTVTATITETE
+928 ATDAVTTPIAESE
-941 TAPAKPSLSY
+941 SASASL
-951 SDSGANENV
+951 
-960 LPEAPQAISSA
+960 
-971 ISANTSSAIEQKHI
+971 TREQNHI
-985 DTDTPVSTLDEASSL
+985 DTDALAIASNDSSIP
-1000 EHAVSPSTQA
+1000 EHTTAPSTQEM
-1010 TSEPSPD
+1010 SERSTD
-1017 YDQEHLSIPET
+1017 YEQDPLPVPET
-1028 DVMVLDS
+1028 DMMVLDS

-1083 PDIIIAINTYREH
+1083 PDIIIAINTDREH
-1096 ASNTTGLSER
+1096 ASIQQE
-1106 S
+1106 

>member
-39 KNWEMSNW
+39 KNWELDNW
-47 QDSDYSSSTGY
+47 QEDDYSSSTGY

-78 NGLDSFLNLCYRN
+78 DGLDSFLNLCYRN

-115 HQRYESGAIRIRSSV
+115 HQKYESGASRIRSSV

-149 GSVIDNGSYVLAS
+149 GSVIDNGSYTLAS
-162 SVRAVDR
+162 SVRAVDQ
-169 VPDWLYDSLLSL
+169 VPDWLYGSLLYL
-181 QEPQQNSLPG
+181 QEPQQNSLLG
-191 EHRNGDSGTGKSM
+191 ENKNSDSSTVKSM
-204 KTSTV
+204 TTNTTENS
-209 ESEQNGL
+209 ES
-216 VDTSR
+216 VSKDR
-221 KSSSAASEESGASM
+221 KFSVVSEESGASM
-235 NSNDKSASEHDST
+235 SSKDKSASEHNSSS
-248 ISESNGDSADSIDW
+248 ISENNSADNKDSVDW

-291 FDKAFCCGANGVPHD
+291 FDKAFCCGVNGVPHD
-306 KAVDALSDEAMK
+306 KAVDALSDEAVK
-318 IGLSIGEIIRTTSR
+318 IGLSVGEISRTTSR

-354 QEWMRKNTPSGSGS
+354 QEWMSKNKTN
-368 DSDDVEIP
+368 DSEGVNDVEIP

-389 AERILGKQHI
+389 AERILDKHHI

-469 MCNIDENKFDSNPY
+469 MCNIDEKKFDSNPY
-483 LRCVANGVLDL
+483 LRCVENGVLNL

-501 YDPDLLMSKRIDVAY
+501 YNPDLLMSKRINVSY
-516 KPNAADN
+516 KPNTADN
-523 SQLLRQVL
+523 SPLLRQVL

-541 AQIMFG
+541 AQVMFG

-554 PSSSV
+554 PASSV

-573 IINLLKRTM
+573 IINLLKKTM
-582 GTYNQILNKSAFD
+582 GTYSSELSKSAFNFRSTD
-595 AKSSDR
+595 S

-606 HLLGSSQTILEELP
+606 QMRGVSQTILEEMP
-620 HNIFMNLDSL
+620 KGVNLDIDTL
-630 KEITGSESIIARGV
+630 KEIAGTETIVARGV
-644 CKDFIEF
+644 CKDFISF
-651 DNMLTVFVATNHL
+651 DNMLSVFVSTNHL
-664 PKMQAHDYG
+664 PNMQAHDYG

-686 FVSTEKHKNDPRPN
+686 FVSAEKHKQDPRPN
-700 DRMAYGSLTQNA
+700 DRMAYGSLTQEA

-722 LAWRVQGA
+722 LA
-730 VRWWKAGE
+730 
-738 QGRYQLETN
+738 
-747 QPKSVSRATSQWIDS
+747 
-762 TNPVQQFFNECLVKE
+762 
-777 EGYCA
+777 
-782 PVSNLYQVFK
+782 
-792 IWAEGYGH
+792 
-800 KNLRMDKGDFSNK
+800 
-813 MKEQFNLLKTTGS
+813 
-826 KGNQV
+826 
-831 STQGV
+831 
-836 FRADR
+836 
-841 RSVMFQG
+841 
-848 VRFSNEQDILSD
+848 
-860 EGDKSTDS
+860 
-868 IYSSITSD
+868 
-876 NLLNDF
+876 
-882 QDNDNTQNNTDSV
+882 
-895 DNRNDATE
+895 
-903 SVEAETEAVQVDGGQ
+903 
-918 EPQQEEVLSE
+918 
-928 VTDTVTATITETE
+928 
-941 TAPAKPSLSY
+941 
-951 SDSGANENV
+951 
-960 LPEAPQAISSA
+960 
-971 ISANTSSAIEQKHI
+971 
-985 DTDTPVSTLDEASSL
+985 
-1000 EHAVSPSTQA
+1000 
-1010 TSEPSPD
+1010 
-1017 YDQEHLSIPET
+1017 
-1028 DVMVLDS
+1028 
-1035 VLMSRSEAWEN
+1035 
-1046 LDDLCQQLGIHDLVT
+1046 
-1061 PNGERSELEVVLRLL
+1061 
-1076 YQNSMTL
+1076 
-1083 PDIIIAINTYREH
+1083 
-1096 ASNTTGLSER
+1096 
-1106 S
+1106 

>member
-39 KNWEMSNW
+39 KNWELDNW
-47 QDSDYSSSTGY
+47 QEDDYSSSTGY

-78 NGLDSFLNLCYRN
+78 DGLDSFLNLCYRN

-115 HQRYESGAIRIRSSV
+115 HQKYESGASRIRSSV

-149 GSVIDNGSYVLAS
+149 GSVIDNGSYTLAS
-162 SVRAVDR
+162 SVRAVDQ
-169 VPDWLYDSLLSL
+169 VPDWLYGSLLYL
-181 QEPQQNSLPG
+181 QEPQQNSLLG
-191 EHRNGDSGTGKSM
+191 ENKNSDSSTVKSM
-204 KTSTV
+204 TTNTTENS
-209 ESEQNGL
+209 ES
-216 VDTSR
+216 VSKDR
-221 KSSSAASEESGASM
+221 KFSVVSEESGASM
-235 NSNDKSASEHDST
+235 SSKDKSVSEHDSSS
-248 ISESNGDSADSIDW
+248 ISENNGDSADSIDW
-262 ENDPYT
+262 DNDPYT

-291 FDKAFCCGANGVPHD
+291 FDKAFCCGVNGVPHD
-306 KAVDALSDEAMK
+306 KAVDALSDEAVK
-318 IGLSIGEIIRTTSR
+318 IGLSVGEISRTTSR

-354 QEWMRKNTPSGSGS
+354 QEWMSKNKTN
-368 DSDDVEIP
+368 DSEGVNDVEIP

-389 AERILGKQHI
+389 AERILGKHHI

-501 YDPDLLMSKRIDVAY
+501 YDPSLLMSKRIDVAY

-664 PKMQAHDYG
+664 PKMQVHDYG

-762 TNPVQQFFNECLVKE
+762 TNPVQQFFNECLVEE

-1061 PNGERSELEVVLRLL
+1061 PNGERSELEVVLHHL

-1083 PDIIIAINTYREH
+1083 PDIIIAINTDREH